1 MDKRLLVKRTLGCV
15 CAATMMGATLVTHH
29 DSLNTVIAEEKTVQV
44 QKELPFIDSLHY
56 LSENSKKEFKEELS
70 KVGEASQKVKEILA
84 KAQQADKQAQAL
96 AEMKIPEK
104 IPMKPLHGPLY
115 GGYFRTWHDKTSD
128 PSEKDKVNS
137 MGELPKEVDL
147 AFVFHDWTKDYS
159 LFWKELATKHVP
171 KLNKQGTRVIRTIPW
186 RFLAGGDNS
195 GIAEDASKYPNTPEG
210 NKALA
215 KAIVDEYV
223 YKYNLDGLDVDI
235 ERDSI
240 PKVNGEVSDENLK
253 RSIHVFEEI
262 GKLIGPKGADKS
274 RLFIMDS
281 TYMADKNPL
290 IERGAPYIDLLLVQV
305 YGARGEQGE
314 FQNDTKLVTETPE
327 ERWQG
332 YSKYIRPEQYMVGFS
347 FYEEKA
353 GSGNLWYDINTRKD
367 EDTANG
373 INTDITGTRA
383 ERYARWQPKT
393 GGVKGG
399 IFSYAV
405 DRDGVAH
412 QPEKVAQQDKRSQM
426 QVDEITDNIFHSDYS
441 VSKALKQ
448 VMLKDKSYDLIDEK
462 DFPDKALREAVI
474 AQVGTRKGDLE
485 RFNGTLRLDN
495 PAIQSLEGL
504 NKFKKLSQLDLIGLS
519 RITKLDRSVLPANM
533 KSGKDTLE
541 TVLET
546 YKKNSKEEPAT
557 IPPVSLT
564 ISGLTGLKELD
575 LSGFDRETLAGLDA
589 ATLTSLEKVDISGNK
604 LDLAPGTENRQIF
617 DVMRSTVSNHVRS
630 NEQTVRF
637 DKQKPT
643 GHYPTTYGTTSLR
656 LPKAEGNI
664 DLQSRLLFGTV
675 TNQGTLINSEADYK
689 AYQNQKIAGRNFVD
703 PDYHY
708 NNFKVSYDNYTLTV
722 TDSTLGTTTDKRLA
736 TDKEE
741 TYNVDF
747 FSPADKTKAVHTAKV
762 IVGDEKTMMVNLAE
776 GATVIGGSADSV
788 NARKVFDGKIQSNLL
803 TFDNQASIIFEIK
816 DPSLAK
822 YWRLF
827 NDSSKDK
834 DDYIKEAKLE
844 VFTGQLN
851 AEADVKTSLEKSG
864 DWVTVSTYSGEEKV
878 YSHSLDNISAKYWR
892 VTVDT
897 KGGQYS
903 SPSLPELQILGY
915 PLPNADAI
923 MKTVTAAKELSQ
935 QKDKFPQQ
943 VLGELITKEAAV
955 EASLTSKMFDIAV
968 INTNVEALKNV
979 VDECLAYD
987 KNKETAFKATED
999 YRAAVNRIKAE
1010 RVTAEEMAQFK
1021 DLTEK
1026 AAWLNSKIEAK
1037 LADRGYDTDLMGLV
1051 DKLTPI
1057 TEALKLFAK

>member
-1 MDKRLLVKRTLGCV
+1 MDKHLLVKRTLGCV
-15 CAATMMGATLVTHH
+15 CAATLMGAALATHH
-29 DSLNTVIAEEKTVQV
+29 DSLNTVKAEEKTVQV
-44 QKELPFIDSLHY
+44 QKELSSIDSLHY

-70 KVGEASQKVKEILA
+70 KEKVPEKVKEILA
-84 KAQQADKQAQAL
+84 KAQQADKQAQEL
-96 AEMKIPEK
+96 AKMKIPEK

-128 PSEKDKVNS
+128 PTEKDKVNS

-147 AFVFHDWTKDYS
+147 AFIFHDWTKDYS

-171 KLNKQGTRVIRTIPW
+171 KLNKQGTHVIRTIPW

-195 GIAEDASKYPNTPEG
+195 GIAEDTSKYPNTPEG

-223 YKYNLDGLDVDI
+223 YKYNLDGLDVDV
-235 ERDSI
+235 EHDSI
-240 PKVNGEVSDENLK
+240 PKVDKKEDTAGVE
-253 RSIHVFEEI
+253 RSIQVFEEI

-290 IERGAPYIDLLLVQV
+290 IERGAPYINLLLVQV
-305 YGARGEQGE
+305 YGSQGE
-314 FQNDTKLVTETPE
+314 KGGWEPVSNRPEKTME

-332 YSKYIRPEQYMVGFS
+332 YSKYIRPEQYMIGFS
-347 FYEEKA
+347 FYEERA
-353 GSGNLWYDINTRKD
+353 GSGNLWYDINSRKD
-367 EDTANG
+367 EDKANG

-399 IFSYAV
+399 IFSYAI

-412 QPEKVAQQDKRSQM
+412 QPEKVAQQDKRSQT

-441 VSKALKQ
+441 VSKALKT

-462 DFPDKALREAVI
+462 DFPDKALREAVM

-504 NKFKKLSQLDLIGLS
+504 NKFKKLAQLELIGLS
-519 RITKLDRSVLPANM
+519 RITKLDQSVLPANM
-533 KSGKDTLE
+533 KPGKDTLE

-546 YKKNSKEEPAT
+546 YKKDNKEEPAT
-557 IPPVSLT
+557 IPPVSLKV
-564 ISGLTGLKELD
+564 SGLTGLKELD

-617 DVMRSTVSNHVRS
+617 DTMLSTVSNHVGS
-630 NEQTVRF
+630 NKQTVKF

-643 GHYPTTYGTTSLR
+643 GHYPDTYGKTSLR
-656 LPKAEGNI
+656 LPVANEKV
-664 DLQSRLLFGTV
+664 DLQSQLLFGTV

-689 AYQNQKIAGRNFVD
+689 AYQNQQIAGRSFVD
-703 PDYHY
+703 SNYHY
-708 NNFKVSYDNYTLTV
+708 NNFKVSYENYTVKV
-722 TDSTLGTTTDKRLA
+722 TDSTLGTTTDKTLA

-741 TYNVDF
+741 TYKVDF

-762 IVGDEKTMMVNLAE
+762 IIGDEKTMMVNLAE
-776 GATVIGGSADSV
+776 GATVIGGSADSQ
-788 NARKVFDGKIQSNLL
+788 AALKAFDGVIEYNPISTQNR
-803 TFDNQASIIFEIK
+803 ASIIFEMK

-827 NDSSKDK
+827 NDSSKGE

-851 AEADVKTSLEKSG
+851 AEADVKTSLEKSD
-864 DWVTVSTYSGEEKV
+864 DWQTVSTYSGQEQV
-878 YSHSLDNISAKYWR
+878 FSHALDNISAKYWR
-892 VTVDT
+892 ITVDN
-897 KGGQYS
+897 KKNQYGYV
-903 SPSLPELQILGY
+903 SLPELQILGY
-915 PLPNADAI
+915 PLPNADTI
-923 MKTVTAAKELSQ
+923 MKTVTIAKGLSQ
-935 QKDKFPQQ
+935 QKDKFSQKM
-943 VLGELITKEAAV
+943 LDELK
-955 EASLTSKMFDIAV
+955 
-968 INTNVEALKNV
+968 
-979 VDECLAYD
+979 
-987 KNKETAFKATED
+987 
-999 YRAAVNRIKAE
+999 IK
-1010 RVTAEEMAQFK
+1010 EMA
-1021 DLTEK
+1021 LETS
-1026 AAWLNSKIEAK
+1026 LNSKIFDVTAIN
-1037 LADRGYDTDLMGLV
+1037 ANAGV
-1051 DKLTPI
+1051 
-1057 TEALKLFAK
+1057 LKDCIEKRQLLKK

>member
-1 MDKRLLVKRTLGCV
+1 MDKHLLVKRTLGCV
-15 CAATMMGATLVTHH
+15 CAATLMGAALATHH
-29 DSLNTVIAEEKTVQV
+29 DSLNTVKAEEKTVQV
-44 QKELPFIDSLHY
+44 QKELSSIDSLHY

-70 KVGEASQKVKEILA
+70 KEKVPEKVKEILE
-84 KAQQADKQAQAL
+84 KAQQADKQAQEL
-96 AEMKIPEK
+96 TKMKIPEK

-128 PSEKDKVNS
+128 PTEKDKVNS

-147 AFVFHDWTKDYS
+147 AFIFHDWTKDYS

-223 YKYNLDGLDVDI
+223 YKYNLDGLDVDV
-235 ERDSI
+235 EHDSI
-240 PKVNGEVSDENLK
+240 PKVNGEASDENLK
-253 RSIHVFEEI
+253 RSIDVFEEI

-290 IERGAPYIDLLLVQV
+290 IERGAPYINLLLVQV
-305 YGARGEQGE
+305 YGSQGE
-314 FQNDTKLVTETPE
+314 KGGWEPVSNRPEKTME

-332 YSKYIRPEQYMVGFS
+332 YSKYIRPEQYMIGFS
-347 FYEEKA
+347 FYEERA
-353 GSGNLWYDINTRKD
+353 GSGNLWYDINVED
-367 EDTANG
+367 ESNPNIG
-373 INTDITGTRA
+373 KEIKGTRA
-383 ERYARWQPKT
+383 ERYAKWQPKT

-412 QPEKVAQQDKRSQM
+412 PKKNGYKNPKL
-426 QVDEITDNIFHSDYS
+426 DNIVTSDYS
-441 VSKALKQ
+441 VSKALKT

-462 DFPDKALREAVI
+462 DFPDKALREAVM

-504 NKFKKLSQLDLIGLS
+504 NKFKKLAQLDLIGLS
-519 RITKLDRSVLPANM
+519 RITKLDQSVLPANM
-533 KSGKDTLE
+533 KPGKDTLE

-546 YKKNSKEEPAT
+546 YKKDNKEEPAT
-557 IPPVSLT
+557 IPPVSLKV
-564 ISGLTGLKELD
+564 SGLTGLKELD

-617 DVMRSTVSNHVRS
+617 DTMLSTVSNHVGS
-630 NEQTVRF
+630 NKQTVKF

-643 GHYPTTYGTTSLR
+643 GHYPDTYGKTSLR
-656 LPKAEGNI
+656 LPVANEKV
-664 DLQSRLLFGTV
+664 DLQSQLLFGTV

-689 AYQNQKIAGRNFVD
+689 AYQNHKIAGRSFVD
-703 PDYHY
+703 SNYHY
-708 NNFKVSYDNYTLTV
+708 NNFKVSYENYTVKV
-722 TDSTLGTTTDKRLA
+722 TDSTLGTTTDKTLA

-741 TYNVDF
+741 TYKVDF

-762 IVGDEKTMMVNLAE
+762 IVGDEKTMMVNLAA
-776 GATVIGGSADSV
+776 GATVIKSENDE
-788 NARKVFDGKIQSNLL
+788 NAKKVFNGIMEYNPISTQNR
-803 TFDNQASIIFEIK
+803 ASIIFEMK

-827 NDSSKDK
+827 NNSSKGE

-851 AEADVKTSLEKSG
+851 AEADVKTSLEKSD
-864 DWVTVSTYSGEEKV
+864 DWQTVSTYSGQEQV
-878 YSHSLDNISAKYWR
+878 FSHALDNISAKYWR
-892 VTVDT
+892 ITVDN
-897 KGGQYS
+897 KKNQYGYV
-903 SPSLPELQILGY
+903 SLPELQILGY
-915 PLPNADAI
+915 PLPNADTI
-923 MKTVTAAKELSQ
+923 MKTVTTAKGLSQ
-935 QKDKFPQQ
+935 QKDKFSQKM
-943 VLGELITKEAAV
+943 LDELK
-955 EASLTSKMFDIAV
+955 
-968 INTNVEALKNV
+968 
-979 VDECLAYD
+979 
-987 KNKETAFKATED
+987 
-999 YRAAVNRIKAE
+999 IK
-1010 RVTAEEMAQFK
+1010 EMA
-1021 DLTEK
+1021 LETS
-1026 AAWLNSKIEAK
+1026 LNSKIFDVTAIN
-1037 LADRGYDTDLMGLV
+1037 ANAGV
-1051 DKLTPI
+1051 
-1057 TEALKLFAK
+1057 LKDCIEKRQLLKK

>member
-1 MDKRLLVKRTLGCV
+1 MDKHLLVKRTLGCV
-15 CAATMMGATLVTHH
+15 CAATLMGAALATHH
-29 DSLNTVIAEEKTVQV
+29 DSLNTVKAEEKTVQV
-44 QKELPFIDSLHY
+44 QKELSSIDSLHY

-70 KVGEASQKVKEILA
+70 KEKVPEKVKEILA
-84 KAQQADKQAQAL
+84 KAQQADKQAQEL
-96 AEMKIPEK
+96 TKMKIPEK

-128 PSEKDKVNS
+128 PTEKDKVNS

-147 AFVFHDWTKDYS
+147 AFIFHDWTKDYS

-195 GIAEDASKYPNTPEG
+195 GIAEDTSKYPNTPEG

-223 YKYNLDGLDVDI
+223 YKYNLDGLDVDV
-235 ERDSI
+235 EHDSI
-240 PKVNGEVSDENLK
+240 PKVDKKEDTAGVE
-253 RSIHVFEEI
+253 RSIQVFEEI

-290 IERGAPYIDLLLVQV
+290 IERGAPYINLLLVQV
-305 YGARGEQGE
+305 YGSQGE
-314 FQNDTKLVTETPE
+314 KGVFQNDTKLVTDTPE

-332 YSKYIRPEQYMVGFS
+332 YSKYIRPEQYMIGFS
-347 FYEEKA
+347 FYEERA
-353 GSGNLWYDINTRKD
+353 GSGNLWYDINSRKD
-367 EDTANG
+367 EDKANG

-399 IFSYAV
+399 IFSYAI

-412 QPEKVAQQDKRSQM
+412 QPEKVAQQDKRSQT

-441 VSKALKQ
+441 VSKALKT

-462 DFPDKALREAVI
+462 DFPDKALREAVM

-504 NKFKKLSQLDLIGLS
+504 NKFKKLAQLDLIGLS
-519 RITKLDRSVLPANM
+519 RITKLDQSVLPANM
-533 KSGKDTLE
+533 KPGKDTLE

-546 YKKNSKEEPAT
+546 YKKDSKEEPAT
-557 IPPVSLT
+557 IPPVSLK

-617 DVMRSTVSNHVRS
+617 DTMLSTVSNHVGS
-630 NEQTVRF
+630 NKQTVKF

-643 GHYPTTYGTTSLR
+643 GHYPDTYGKTSLR
-656 LPKAEGNI
+656 LPVANEKV
-664 DLQSRLLFGTV
+664 DLQSQLLFGTV

-689 AYQNQKIAGRNFVD
+689 AYQNQQIAGRSFVD
-703 PDYHY
+703 SNYHY
-708 NNFKVSYDNYTLTV
+708 NNFKVSYENYTVKV
-722 TDSTLGTTTDKRLA
+722 TDSTLGTTTDKTLA

-741 TYNVDF
+741 TYKVDF

-762 IVGDEKTMMVNLAE
+762 IIGDEKTMMVNLAA
-776 GATVIGGSADSV
+776 GATVIGGSADSQ
-788 NARKVFDGKIQSNLL
+788 AALKAFDGVIEYNPISTQNR
-803 TFDNQASIIFEIK
+803 ASIIFEMK

-827 NDSSKDK
+827 NDSSKGE

-851 AEADVKTSLEKSG
+851 AEADVKTSLEKSD
-864 DWVTVSTYSGEEKV
+864 DWQTVSTYSGQEQV
-878 YSHSLDNISAKYWR
+878 FSHALDNISAKYWR
-892 VTVDT
+892 ITVDN
-897 KGGQYS
+897 KKNQYGYV
-903 SPSLPELQILGY
+903 SLPELQILGY
-915 PLPNADAI
+915 PLPNADTI
-923 MKTVTAAKELSQ
+923 MKTVTIAKSLSQ
-935 QKDKFPQQ
+935 QKDKFSQKM
-943 VLGELITKEAAV
+943 LDELK
-955 EASLTSKMFDIAV
+955 
-968 INTNVEALKNV
+968 
-979 VDECLAYD
+979 
-987 KNKETAFKATED
+987 
-999 YRAAVNRIKAE
+999 IK
-1010 RVTAEEMAQFK
+1010 EMA
-1021 DLTEK
+1021 LETS
-1026 AAWLNSKIEAK
+1026 LNSKIFDVTAIN
-1037 LADRGYDTDLMGLV
+1037 ANAGV
-1051 DKLTPI
+1051 
-1057 TEALKLFAK
+1057 LKDCIEKRQLLKK

>member
-1 MDKRLLVKRTLGCV
+1 MDKHLLVKRTLGCV
-15 CAATMMGATLVTHH
+15 CAATLMGAALATHH
-29 DSLNTVIAEEKTVQV
+29 DSLNTVKAEEKTVQV
-44 QKELPFIDSLHY
+44 QKELPSIDSLHY

-70 KVGEASQKVKEILA
+70 KAGQESQKVKEILA
-84 KAQQADKQAQAL
+84 KAQQADKQAQEL
-96 AEMKIPEK
+96 AKMKIPEK

-128 PSEKDKVNS
+128 PTEKDKVNS

-147 AFVFHDWTKDYS
+147 AFIFHDWTKDYS

-195 GIAEDASKYPNTPEG
+195 GIAEDTSKYPNTPEG

-223 YKYNLDGLDVDI
+223 YKYNLDGLDVDV
-235 ERDSI
+235 EHDSI
-240 PKVNGEVSDENLK
+240 PKVDKKEDTAGVE
-253 RSIHVFEEI
+253 RSIQVFEEI
-262 GKLIGPKGADKS
+262 GKLIGPKGVDKS

-314 FQNDTKLVTETPE
+314 FQNDTRLVTETPE

-332 YSKYIRPEQYMVGFS
+332 YSKYIRPEQYMIGFS
-347 FYEEKA
+347 FYEERA
-353 GSGNLWYDINTRKD
+353 GSGNLWYDINVED
-367 EDTANG
+367 ESNPNVG
-373 INTDITGTRA
+373 KEIKGTRA
-383 ERYARWQPKT
+383 ERYAKWQPKT

-412 QPEKVAQQDKRSQM
+412 PKKNGYKNPKL
-426 QVDEITDNIFHSDYS
+426 DNIVTSDYS
-441 VSKALKQ
+441 VSKALKT

-462 DFPDKALREAVI
+462 DFPDKALREAVM

-504 NKFKKLSQLDLIGLS
+504 NKFKKLAQLDLIGLS
-519 RITKLDRSVLPANM
+519 RITKLDQSVLPANM
-533 KSGKDTLE
+533 KPGKDTLE

-546 YKKNSKEEPAT
+546 YKKDNKEEPAT
-557 IPPVSLT
+557 IPPVSLKV
-564 ISGLTGLKELD
+564 SGLTGLKELD

-617 DVMRSTVSNHVRS
+617 DTMLSTISNHVGS
-630 NEQTVRF
+630 NEQTVKF

-643 GHYPTTYGTTSLR
+643 GHYPDTYGKTSLR
-656 LPKAEGNI
+656 LPVANEKV
-664 DLQSRLLFGTV
+664 DLQSQLLFGTV

-689 AYQNQKIAGRNFVD
+689 AYQNHKIAGRSFVD
-703 PDYHY
+703 SNYHY
-708 NNFKVSYDNYTLTV
+708 NNFKVSYENYTVKV
-722 TDSTLGTTTDKRLA
+722 TDSTLGTTTDKTLA

-741 TYNVDF
+741 TYKVDF

-762 IVGDEKTMMVNLAE
+762 IVGDEKTMMVNLAA
-776 GATVIGGSADSV
+776 GATVIKSENDE
-788 NARKVFDGKIQSNLL
+788 NAKKVFNGIMEYNPLSFNNKS
-803 TFDNQASIIFEIK
+803 SIIFEMK

-827 NDSSKDK
+827 NDNSKGK

-851 AEADVKTSLEKSG
+851 AEADVKTSLEKSD
-864 DWVTVSTYSGEEKV
+864 DWQTVSTYSGQEQV
-878 YSHSLDNISAKYWR
+878 FSHALDNISAKYWR
-892 VTVDT
+892 ITVDN
-897 KGGQYS
+897 KKNQYGYV
-903 SPSLPELQILGY
+903 SLPELQILGY
-915 PLPNADAI
+915 PLPNADTI

-935 QKDKFPQQ
+935 QKDKFSQKM
-943 VLGELITKEAAV
+943 LDELK
-955 EASLTSKMFDIAV
+955 
-968 INTNVEALKNV
+968 
-979 VDECLAYD
+979 
-987 KNKETAFKATED
+987 
-999 YRAAVNRIKAE
+999 IK
-1010 RVTAEEMAQFK
+1010 EMA
-1021 DLTEK
+1021 LETS
-1026 AAWLNSKIEAK
+1026 LNSKIFDVTAIN
-1037 LADRGYDTDLMGLV
+1037 ANAGV
-1051 DKLTPI
+1051 
-1057 TEALKLFAK
+1057 LKDCIEKRQLLKK

>member
-1 MDKRLLVKRTLGCV
+1 MDKHLLVKRTLGCV
-15 CAATMMGATLVTHH
+15 CAATLMGAALATHH
-29 DSLNTVIAEEKTVQV
+29 DSLNTVKAEEKTVQV
-44 QKELPFIDSLHY
+44 QKELSSIDSLHY

-70 KVGEASQKVKEILA
+70 KEKVPEKVKEILA
-84 KAQQADKQAQAL
+84 KAQQADKQAQEL
-96 AEMKIPEK
+96 TKMKIPEK

-128 PSEKDKVNS
+128 PTEKDKVNS

-147 AFVFHDWTKDYS
+147 AFIFHDWTKDYS

-195 GIAEDASKYPNTPEG
+195 GIAEDTSKYPNTPEG

-223 YKYNLDGLDVDI
+223 YKYNLDGLDVDV
-235 ERDSI
+235 EHDSI
-240 PKVNGEVSDENLK
+240 PKVDKKEDTAGVE
-253 RSIHVFEEI
+253 RSIQVFEEI
-262 GKLIGPKGADKS
+262 GKLIGPKGVDKS

-290 IERGAPYIDLLLVQV
+290 IERGAPYINLLLVQV
-305 YGARGEQGE
+305 YGSQGE
-314 FQNDTKLVTETPE
+314 KGGWEPVSNRPEKTME

-332 YSKYIRPEQYMVGFS
+332 YSKYIRPEQYMIGFS
-347 FYEEKA
+347 FYEERA
-353 GSGNLWYDINTRKD
+353 GSGNLWYDINSRKD
-367 EDTANG
+367 DDKANG

-399 IFSYAV
+399 IFSYAI

-412 QPEKVAQQDKRSQM
+412 QPEKVAQQDKRSQT

-441 VSKALKQ
+441 VSKALKT

-462 DFPDKALREAVI
+462 DFPDKALREAVM

-504 NKFKKLSQLDLIGLS
+504 NKFKKLAQLDLIGLS
-519 RITKLDRSVLPANM
+519 RITKLDQSVLPANM
-533 KSGKDTLE
+533 KPGKDTLE

-546 YKKNSKEEPAT
+546 YKQDNKEEPAT
-557 IPPVSLT
+557 IPPVSLKV
-564 ISGLTGLKELD
+564 SGLTGLKELD

-617 DVMRSTVSNHVRS
+617 DTMLSTVSNHVGS
-630 NEQTVRF
+630 NEQTVKF

-643 GHYPTTYGTTSLR
+643 GHYPDTYGKTSLR
-656 LPKAEGNI
+656 LPVANEKV
-664 DLQSRLLFGTV
+664 DLQSQLLFGTV

-689 AYQNQKIAGRNFVD
+689 AYQNQQIAGRSFVD
-703 PDYHY
+703 SNYHY
-708 NNFKVSYDNYTLTV
+708 NNFKVSYENYTVKV
-722 TDSTLGTTTDKRLA
+722 TDSTLGTTTDKTLA

-741 TYNVDF
+741 TYKVDF

-788 NARKVFDGKIQSNLL
+788 NARKVFDSEIQSNLL
-803 TFDNQASIIFEIK
+803 TFDNQASIIFEMK

-827 NDSSKDK
+827 NDSSKGK

-851 AEADVKTSLEKSG
+851 AEADVKTSLEKSD
-864 DWVTVSTYSGEEKV
+864 DWQTVSTYSGQEQV
-878 YSHSLDNISAKYWR
+878 FSHALDNISAKYWR
-892 VTVDT
+892 ITVDN
-897 KGGQYS
+897 KKNQYGCV
-903 SPSLPELQILGY
+903 SLPELQILGY
-915 PLPNADAI
+915 PLPNADTI
-923 MKTVTAAKELSQ
+923 MKTVTTTKGLSQ
-935 QKDKFPQQ
+935 QKDKFSQKM
-943 VLGELITKEAAV
+943 LDELK
-955 EASLTSKMFDIAV
+955 
-968 INTNVEALKNV
+968 
-979 VDECLAYD
+979 
-987 KNKETAFKATED
+987 
-999 YRAAVNRIKAE
+999 IK
-1010 RVTAEEMAQFK
+1010 EMA
-1021 DLTEK
+1021 LETS
-1026 AAWLNSKIEAK
+1026 LNSKIFDVTAIN
-1037 LADRGYDTDLMGLV
+1037 ANAGV
-1051 DKLTPI
+1051 
-1057 TEALKLFAK
+1057 LKDCIEKRQLLKK

>member
-1 MDKRLLVKRTLGCV
+1 MDKHLLVKRTLGCV
-15 CAATMMGATLVTHH
+15 CAATLMGAALATHH
-29 DSLNTVIAEEKTVQV
+29 DSLNTVKAEEKTVQV
-44 QKELPFIDSLHY
+44 QKELSSIDSLHY

-70 KVGEASQKVKEILA
+70 KAGQESQKVKEILA
-84 KAQQADKQAQAL
+84 KAQQADKQAQEL
-96 AEMKIPEK
+96 AKMKIPEK

-128 PSEKDKVNS
+128 PTEKDKVNS

-147 AFVFHDWTKDYS
+147 AFIFHDWTKDYS

-195 GIAEDASKYPNTPEG
+195 GIAEDTSKYPNTPEG

-223 YKYNLDGLDVDI
+223 YKYNLDGLDVDV
-235 ERDSI
+235 EHDSI
-240 PKVNGEVSDENLK
+240 PKVNGEASDENLK
-253 RSIHVFEEI
+253 RSIDVFEEI
-262 GKLIGPKGADKS
+262 GKLIGPKGVDKS

-332 YSKYIRPEQYMVGFS
+332 YSKYIRPEQYMIGFS
-347 FYEEKA
+347 FYEERA
-353 GSGNLWYDINTRKD
+353 GSGNLWYDINSRKD
-367 EDTANG
+367 EDAANG

-393 GGVKGG
+393 GGIKGG
-399 IFSYAV
+399 IFSYAI

-412 QPEKVAQQDKRSQM
+412 QPKQIAEKDKQNVKNN
-426 QVDEITDNIFHSDYS
+426 QPQIPEITDNIFHSDYS
-441 VSKALKQ
+441 VSKALKT

-462 DFPDKALREAVI
+462 DFPDKALREAVM

-504 NKFKKLSQLDLIGLS
+504 NKFKKLAQLDLIGLS
-519 RITKLDRSVLPANM
+519 RITKLDQSVLPANM
-533 KSGKDTLE
+533 KPGKDTLE

-546 YKKNSKEEPAT
+546 YKKDNKEEPAT
-557 IPPVSLT
+557 IPPVSLKV
-564 ISGLTGLKELD
+564 SGLTGLKELD

-617 DVMRSTVSNHVRS
+617 DTMLSTINNHVGS
-630 NEQTVRF
+630 NEQTVKF

-643 GHYPTTYGTTSLR
+643 GHYPDTYGKTSLR
-656 LPKAEGNI
+656 LPVANEKV
-664 DLQSRLLFGTV
+664 DLQSQLLFGTV

-689 AYQNQKIAGRNFVD
+689 AYQNHKIAGRSFVD
-703 PDYHY
+703 SNYHY
-708 NNFKVSYDNYTLTV
+708 NNFKVSYENYTVKV
-722 TDSTLGTTTDKRLA
+722 TDSTLGTTTDKTLA

-741 TYNVDF
+741 TYKVDF

-776 GATVIGGSADSV
+776 GATVIKSENDE
-788 NARKVFDGKIQSNLL
+788 NAKKVFNGIMEYNPISTQNR
-803 TFDNQASIIFEIK
+803 ASIIFEMK

-827 NDSSKDK
+827 NNSSKGE

-851 AEADVKTSLEKSG
+851 AEADVKTSLEKSD
-864 DWVTVSTYSGEEKV
+864 DWQTVSTYSGQEQV
-878 YSHSLDNISAKYWR
+878 FSHALDNISAKYWR
-892 VTVDT
+892 ITVDN
-897 KGGQYS
+897 KKNQYGYV
-903 SPSLPELQILGY
+903 SLPELQILGY
-915 PLPNADAI
+915 PLPNADTI
-923 MKTVTAAKELSQ
+923 MKTVTTAKGLSQ
-935 QKDKFPQQ
+935 QKDKFSQKM
-943 VLGELITKEAAV
+943 LDELK
-955 EASLTSKMFDIAV
+955 
-968 INTNVEALKNV
+968 
-979 VDECLAYD
+979 
-987 KNKETAFKATED
+987 
-999 YRAAVNRIKAE
+999 IK
-1010 RVTAEEMAQFK
+1010 EMA
-1021 DLTEK
+1021 LETS
-1026 AAWLNSKIEAK
+1026 LNSKIFDVTAIN
-1037 LADRGYDTDLMGLV
+1037 ANAGV
-1051 DKLTPI
+1051 
-1057 TEALKLFAK
+1057 LKDCIEKRQLLKK

>member
-1 MDKRLLVKRTLGCV
+1 MDKHLLVKRTLGCV
-15 CAATMMGATLVTHH
+15 CAATLMGAALATHH
-29 DSLNTVIAEEKTVQV
+29 DSLNTVKAEEKTVQV
-44 QKELPFIDSLHY
+44 QKELSSIDSLHY

-70 KVGEASQKVKEILA
+70 KEKVPEKVKEILA
-84 KAQQADKQAQAL
+84 KAQQADKQAQEL
-96 AEMKIPEK
+96 TKMKIPEK

-128 PSEKDKVNS
+128 PTEKDKVNS

-147 AFVFHDWTKDYS
+147 AFIFHDWTKDYS

-195 GIAEDASKYPNTPEG
+195 GIAEDTSKYPNTPEG

-223 YKYNLDGLDVDI
+223 YKYNLDGLDVDV
-235 ERDSI
+235 EHDSI
-240 PKVNGEVSDENLK
+240 PKVNGKASDENLK
-253 RSIHVFEEI
+253 RSIDVFEEI
-262 GKLIGPKGADKS
+262 GKLIGPKGVDKS

-332 YSKYIRPEQYMVGFS
+332 YSKYIRPEQYMIGFS
-347 FYEEKA
+347 FYEERA
-353 GSGNLWYDINTRKD
+353 GSGNLWYDINSRKD
-367 EDTANG
+367 DDKANG

-399 IFSYAV
+399 IFSYAI

-412 QPEKVAQQDKRSQM
+412 QPKQIAEKDKQNVKNN
-426 QVDEITDNIFHSDYS
+426 QPQIPEITDNIFHSDYS
-441 VSKALKQ
+441 VSKALKT

-462 DFPDKALREAVI
+462 DFPDKALREAVM

-504 NKFKKLSQLDLIGLS
+504 NKFKKLAQLDLIGLS
-519 RITKLDRSVLPANM
+519 RITKLDQSVLPANM
-533 KSGKDTLE
+533 KPGKDTLE

-546 YKKNSKEEPAT
+546 YKKDNKEEPAT
-557 IPPVSLT
+557 IPPVSLKV
-564 ISGLTGLKELD
+564 SGLTGLKELD

-617 DVMRSTVSNHVRS
+617 DTMLSTISNHVGS
-630 NEQTVRF
+630 NEQTVKF

-643 GHYPTTYGTTSLR
+643 GHYPETYGKTSLR
-656 LPKAEGNI
+656 LPVAEGNI
-664 DLQSRLLFGTV
+664 DLQSQLLFGTV

-689 AYQNQKIAGRNFVD
+689 AYQNHKIAGRSFVD
-703 PDYHY
+703 SNYHY
-708 NNFKVSYDNYTLTV
+708 NNFKVSYENYTVKV
-722 TDSTLGTTTDKRLA
+722 TDSTLGTTTDKTLA

-741 TYNVDF
+741 TYKVDF

-776 GATVIGGSADSV
+776 GATVIGGSADSQ
-788 NARKVFDGKIQSNLL
+788 AALKAFDGVIEYNPISTQNR
-803 TFDNQASIIFEIK
+803 ASIIFEMK

-827 NDSSKDK
+827 NDSSKGE

-851 AEADVKTSLEKSG
+851 AEADVKTSLEKSD
-864 DWVTVSTYSGEEKV
+864 DWQTVSTYSGQEQV
-878 YSHSLDNISAKYWR
+878 FSHALDNISAKYWR

-897 KGGQYS
+897 KGGNYS
-903 SPSLPELQILGY
+903 WPSLPELQILGY
-915 PLPNADAI
+915 PLPNADTI
-923 MKTVTAAKELSQ
+923 MKTVTTAKELSQ
-935 QKDKFPQQ
+935 QKDKFSQKI
-943 VLGELITKEAAV
+943 LDELK
-955 EASLTSKMFDIAV
+955 
-968 INTNVEALKNV
+968 
-979 VDECLAYD
+979 
-987 KNKETAFKATED
+987 
-999 YRAAVNRIKAE
+999 IK
-1010 RVTAEEMAQFK
+1010 EMA
-1021 DLTEK
+1021 LETS
-1026 AAWLNSKIEAK
+1026 LNSKIFDVTAID
-1037 LADRGYDTDLMGLV
+1037 ANAGV
-1051 DKLTPI
+1051 
-1057 TEALKLFAK
+1057 LKDCIEKRQLLKK

>member
-1 MDKRLLVKRTLGCV
+1 MDKHLLVKRTLGCV
-15 CAATMMGATLVTHH
+15 CAATLMGAALATHH
-29 DSLNTVIAEEKTVQV
+29 DSLNTVKAEEKTVQV
-44 QKELPFIDSLHY
+44 QKELSSIDSLHY

-70 KVGEASQKVKEILA
+70 KEKVPEKVKEILA
-84 KAQQADKQAQAL
+84 KAQQADKQAQEL
-96 AEMKIPEK
+96 TKMKIPEK

-128 PSEKDKVNS
+128 PTEKDKVNS

-147 AFVFHDWTKDYS
+147 AFIFHDWTKDYS

-195 GIAEDASKYPNTPEG
+195 GIAEDTSKYPNTPEG

-223 YKYNLDGLDVDI
+223 YKYNLDGLDVDV
-235 ERDSI
+235 EHDSI
-240 PKVNGEVSDENLK
+240 PKVNGKASDENLK
-253 RSIHVFEEI
+253 RSIDVFEEI
-262 GKLIGPKGADKS
+262 GKLIGPKGVDKS

-332 YSKYIRPEQYMVGFS
+332 YSKYIRPEQYMIGFS
-347 FYEEKA
+347 FYEERA
-353 GSGNLWYDINTRKD
+353 GSGNLWYDINSRKD
-367 EDTANG
+367 DDKANG

-399 IFSYAV
+399 IFSYAI

-412 QPEKVAQQDKRSQM
+412 QPKQIAEKDKQNVKNN
-426 QVDEITDNIFHSDYS
+426 QPQIPEITDNIFHSDYS
-441 VSKALKQ
+441 VSKALKT

-462 DFPDKALREAVI
+462 DFPDKALREAVM

-504 NKFKKLSQLDLIGLS
+504 NKFKKLAQLDLIGLS
-519 RITKLDRSVLPANM
+519 RITKLDQSVLPANM
-533 KSGKDTLE
+533 KPGKDTLE

-546 YKKNSKEEPAT
+546 YKKDNKEEPAT
-557 IPPVSLT
+557 IPPVSLKV
-564 ISGLTGLKELD
+564 SGLTGLKELD

-617 DVMRSTVSNHVRS
+617 DTMLSTISNHVGS
-630 NEQTVRF
+630 NEQTVKF

-643 GHYPTTYGTTSLR
+643 GHYPDTYGKTSLR
-656 LPKAEGNI
+656 LPVAEGNI
-664 DLQSRLLFGTV
+664 DLQSQLLFGTV

-689 AYQNQKIAGRNFVD
+689 AYQNHKIAGRSFVD
-703 PDYHY
+703 SNYHY
-708 NNFKVSYDNYTLTV
+708 NNFKVSYENYTVKV
-722 TDSTLGTTTDKRLA
+722 TDSTLGTTTDKTLA

-741 TYNVDF
+741 TYKVDF

-776 GATVIGGSADSV
+776 GATVIGGSADSQ
-788 NARKVFDGKIQSNLL
+788 AALKAFDGVIEYNPISTQNR
-803 TFDNQASIIFEIK
+803 ASIIFEMK

-822 YWRLF
+822 YWSLF
-827 NDSSKDK
+827 NDSSKGE

-851 AEADVKTSLEKSG
+851 AEADVKTSLEKSD
-864 DWVTVSTYSGEEKV
+864 DWQTVSTYSGQEQV
-878 YSHSLDNISAKYWR
+878 FSHALDNISAKYWR

-897 KGGQYS
+897 KGGNYS
-903 SPSLPELQILGY
+903 WPSLPELQILGY
-915 PLPNADAI
+915 PLPNADTI
-923 MKTVTAAKELSQ
+923 MKTVTTAKELSQ
-935 QKDKFPQQ
+935 QKDKFSQKI
-943 VLGELITKEAAV
+943 LDELK
-955 EASLTSKMFDIAV
+955 
-968 INTNVEALKNV
+968 
-979 VDECLAYD
+979 
-987 KNKETAFKATED
+987 
-999 YRAAVNRIKAE
+999 IK
-1010 RVTAEEMAQFK
+1010 EMA
-1021 DLTEK
+1021 LETS
-1026 AAWLNSKIEAK
+1026 LNSKIFDVTAID
-1037 LADRGYDTDLMGLV
+1037 ANAGV
-1051 DKLTPI
+1051 
-1057 TEALKLFAK
+1057 LKDCIEKRQLLKK

>member
-1 MDKRLLVKRTLGCV
+1 MDKHLLVKRTLGCV
-15 CAATMMGATLVTHH
+15 CAATLMGAALATHH
-29 DSLNTVIAEEKTVQV
+29 DSLNTVKAEEKTVQV
-44 QKELPFIDSLHY
+44 QKELSSIDSLHY

-70 KVGEASQKVKEILA
+70 KAGQESQKVKEILA
-84 KAQQADKQAQAL
+84 KAQQADKQAQEL
-96 AEMKIPEK
+96 AKMKIPEK

-128 PSEKDKVNS
+128 PTEKDKVNS

-147 AFVFHDWTKDYS
+147 AFIFHDWTKDYS

-195 GIAEDASKYPNTPEG
+195 GIAEDTSKYPNTPEG

-223 YKYNLDGLDVDI
+223 YKYNLDGLDVDV
-235 ERDSI
+235 EHDSI
-240 PKVNGEVSDENLK
+240 PKVNGKASDENLK
-253 RSIHVFEEI
+253 RSIQVFEEI

-314 FQNDTKLVTETPE
+314 FQNDTRLVTETPE

-332 YSKYIRPEQYMVGFS
+332 YSKYIRPEQYMIGFS
-347 FYEEKA
+347 FYEERA
-353 GSGNLWYDINTRKD
+353 GSGNLWYDINVED
-367 EDTANG
+367 ESNPNVG
-373 INTDITGTRA
+373 KEIKGTRA
-383 ERYARWQPKT
+383 ERYAKWQPKT

-412 QPEKVAQQDKRSQM
+412 PKKNGYKNPKL
-426 QVDEITDNIFHSDYS
+426 DNIVTSDYS
-441 VSKALKQ
+441 VSKALKT

-462 DFPDKALREAVI
+462 DFPDKALREAVM

-504 NKFKKLSQLDLIGLS
+504 NKFKKLAQLDLIGLS
-519 RITKLDRSVLPANM
+519 RITKLDQSVLPANM
-533 KSGKDTLE
+533 KPGKDTLE

-546 YKKNSKEEPAT
+546 YKKDSKEEPAT
-557 IPPVSLT
+557 IPPVSLKV
-564 ISGLTGLKELD
+564 SGLTGLKELD

-617 DVMRSTVSNHVRS
+617 DTMLSTVSNHVGS
-630 NEQTVRF
+630 NEQTVKF

-643 GHYPTTYGTTSLR
+643 GHYPDTYGKTSLR
-656 LPKAEGNI
+656 LPVAEGNI
-664 DLQSRLLFGTV
+664 DLQSQLLFGTV

-689 AYQNQKIAGRNFVD
+689 AYQNHKIAGRSFVD
-703 PDYHY
+703 SNYHY
-708 NNFKVSYDNYTLTV
+708 NNFKVSYENYTVKV
-722 TDSTLGTTTDKRLA
+722 TDSTLGTTTDKTLA

-741 TYNVDF
+741 TYKVDF

-776 GATVIGGSADSV
+776 GATVIGGSADPV
-788 NARKVFDGKIQSNLL
+788 NARKVFDSEIQSNLL
-803 TFDNQASIIFEIK
+803 TFDNQASIIFEMK
-816 DPSLAK
+816 NPSLAK

-834 DDYIKEAKLE
+834 KDYIKEAKLE

-851 AEADVKTSLEKSG
+851 AEADVKTSLEKSD
-864 DWVTVSTYSGEEKV
+864 DWQTVSTYSGQEQV
-878 YSHSLDNISAKYWR
+878 FSHALDNISAKYWR
-892 VTVDT
+892 ITVDN
-897 KGGQYS
+897 KKNQYGCV
-903 SPSLPELQILGY
+903 SLPELQILGY
-915 PLPNADAI
+915 PLPNADTI
-923 MKTVTAAKELSQ
+923 MKTVTTTKGLSQ
-935 QKDKFPQQ
+935 QKDKFSQKM
-943 VLGELITKEAAV
+943 LDELK
-955 EASLTSKMFDIAV
+955 
-968 INTNVEALKNV
+968 
-979 VDECLAYD
+979 
-987 KNKETAFKATED
+987 
-999 YRAAVNRIKAE
+999 IK
-1010 RVTAEEMAQFK
+1010 EMA
-1021 DLTEK
+1021 LETS
-1026 AAWLNSKIEAK
+1026 LNSKIFDVTAIN
-1037 LADRGYDTDLMGLV
+1037 ANAGV
-1051 DKLTPI
+1051 
-1057 TEALKLFAK
+1057 LKDCIEKRQLLKK

>member
-1 MDKRLLVKRTLGCV
+1 MDKHLLVKRTLGCV
-15 CAATMMGATLVTHH
+15 CAATLMGAALATHH
-29 DSLNTVIAEEKTVQV
+29 DSLNTVKAEEKTVQV
-44 QKELPFIDSLHY
+44 QKELSSIDSLHY

-70 KVGEASQKVKEILA
+70 KAGQESQKVKEILA
-84 KAQQADKQAQAL
+84 KAQQADKQAQEL
-96 AEMKIPEK
+96 AKMKIPEK

-128 PSEKDKVNS
+128 PTEKDKVNS

-147 AFVFHDWTKDYS
+147 AFIFHDWTKDYS

-195 GIAEDASKYPNTPEG
+195 GIAEDTSKYPNTPEG

-223 YKYNLDGLDVDI
+223 YKYNLDGLDVDV
-235 ERDSI
+235 EHDSI
-240 PKVNGEVSDENLK
+240 PKVNGEASDENLK
-253 RSIHVFEEI
+253 RSIDVFEEI

-314 FQNDTKLVTETPE
+314 FQNDTRLVTETPE

-332 YSKYIRPEQYMVGFS
+332 YSKYIRPEQYMIGFS
-347 FYEEKA
+347 FYEENA
-353 GSGNLWYDINTRKD
+353 QEGNLWYDISERK
-367 EDTANG
+367 ESDTTG
-373 INTDITGTRA
+373 LSSSITATRA
-383 ERYARWQPKT
+383 ERYAKWQPKT

-399 IFSYAV
+399 IFSYAI

-412 QPEKVAQQDKRSQM
+412 QPKKYAKQKEFKDA
-426 QVDEITDNIFHSDYS
+426 TDNIFHSDYS
-441 VSKALKQ
+441 VSKALKT

-462 DFPDKALREAVI
+462 DFPDKALREAVM

-504 NKFKKLSQLDLIGLS
+504 NKFKKLAQLDLIGLS

-533 KSGKDTLE
+533 KPGKDTLE

-546 YKKNSKEEPAT
+546 YKKDNKEEPAT
-557 IPPVSLT
+557 IPPVSLKV
-564 ISGLTGLKELD
+564 SGLTGLKELD

-617 DVMRSTVSNHVRS
+617 DTMLSTVSNHVGS
-630 NEQTVRF
+630 NEQTVKF

-643 GHYPTTYGTTSLR
+643 GHYPDTYGKTSLR
-656 LPKAEGNI
+656 LPVAEGNI
-664 DLQSRLLFGTV
+664 DLQSQLLFGTV

-689 AYQNQKIAGRNFVD
+689 AYQNHKIAGRSFVD
-703 PDYHY
+703 SNYHY
-708 NNFKVSYDNYTLTV
+708 NNFKVSYENYTVKV
-722 TDSTLGTTTDKRLA
+722 TDSTLGTTTDKTLA

-741 TYNVDF
+741 TYKVDF

-762 IVGDEKTMMVNLAE
+762 IVGDEKTMMVNLAA
-776 GATVIGGSADSV
+776 GATVIKSENDE
-788 NARKVFDGKIQSNLL
+788 NAKKVFNGIMEYNPLSFNNKS
-803 TFDNQASIIFEIK
+803 SIIFEMK

-827 NDSSKDK
+827 NDNSKGK

-851 AEADVKTSLEKSG
+851 AEADVKTSLEKSD
-864 DWVTVSTYSGEEKV
+864 DWQTVSTYSGQEQV
-878 YSHSLDNISAKYWR
+878 FSHALDNISAKYWR
-892 VTVDT
+892 ITVDN
-897 KGGQYS
+897 KKNQYGYV
-903 SPSLPELQILGY
+903 SLPELQILGY
-915 PLPNADAI
+915 PLPNADTI

-935 QKDKFPQQ
+935 QKDKFSQKM
-943 VLGELITKEAAV
+943 LDELK
-955 EASLTSKMFDIAV
+955 
-968 INTNVEALKNV
+968 
-979 VDECLAYD
+979 
-987 KNKETAFKATED
+987 
-999 YRAAVNRIKAE
+999 IK
-1010 RVTAEEMAQFK
+1010 EMA
-1021 DLTEK
+1021 LETS
-1026 AAWLNSKIEAK
+1026 LNSKIFDVTAIN
-1037 LADRGYDTDLMGLV
+1037 ANAGV
-1051 DKLTPI
+1051 
-1057 TEALKLFAK
+1057 LKDCIEKRQLLKK

>member
-1 MDKRLLVKRTLGCV
+1 MDKHLLVKRTLGCV
-15 CAATMMGATLVTHH
+15 CAATLMGAALATHH
-29 DSLNTVIAEEKTVQV
+29 DSLNTVKAEEKTVQV
-44 QKELPFIDSLHY
+44 QKELSSIDSLHY

-70 KVGEASQKVKEILA
+70 KAGQESQKVKEILA
-84 KAQQADKQAQAL
+84 KAQQADKQAQEL
-96 AEMKIPEK
+96 AKMKIPEK

-128 PSEKDKVNS
+128 PTEKDKVNS

-147 AFVFHDWTKDYS
+147 AFIFHDWTKDYS

-195 GIAEDASKYPNTPEG
+195 GIAEDTSKYPNTPEG

-223 YKYNLDGLDVDI
+223 YKYNLDGLDVDV
-235 ERDSI
+235 EHDSI
-240 PKVNGEVSDENLK
+240 PKVNGKASDENLK
-253 RSIHVFEEI
+253 RSIQVFEEI
-262 GKLIGPKGADKS
+262 GKLIGPKGVDKS

-290 IERGAPYIDLLLVQV
+290 IERGAPYINLLLVQI
-305 YGARGEQGE
+305 YGSQGE
-314 FQNDTKLVTETPE
+314 KGVFQNDTKLVTDTPE

-332 YSKYIRPEQYMVGFS
+332 YSKYIRPEQYMIGFS
-347 FYEEKA
+347 FYEERA
-353 GSGNLWYDINTRKD
+353 GSGNLWYDINSRKD
-367 EDTANG
+367 DDKANG

-399 IFSYAV
+399 IFSYAI

-412 QPEKVAQQDKRSQM
+412 QPEKVAQQDKRSQT

-441 VSKALKQ
+441 VSKALKT

-462 DFPDKALREAVI
+462 DFPDKALREAVM

-504 NKFKKLSQLDLIGLS
+504 NKFKKLAQLDLIGLS
-519 RITKLDRSVLPANM
+519 RITKLDQSVLPANM
-533 KSGKDTLE
+533 KPGKDTLE

-546 YKKNSKEEPAT
+546 YKKDNKEEPAT
-557 IPPVSLT
+557 IPPVSLKV
-564 ISGLTGLKELD
+564 SGLTGLKELD

-617 DVMRSTVSNHVRS
+617 DTMLSTVSNHVGS
-630 NEQTVRF
+630 NKQTVKF

-643 GHYPTTYGTTSLR
+643 GHYPDTYGKTSLR
-656 LPKAEGNI
+656 LPVANEKV
-664 DLQSRLLFGTV
+664 DLQSQLLFGTV

-689 AYQNQKIAGRNFVD
+689 AYQNQQIAGRSFVD
-703 PDYHY
+703 SNYHY
-708 NNFKVSYDNYTLTV
+708 NNFKVSYENYTVKV
-722 TDSTLGTTTDKRLA
+722 TDSTLGTTTDKTLA

-741 TYNVDF
+741 TYKVDF

-776 GATVIGGSADSV
+776 GATVIGGSADPV
-788 NARKVFDGKIQSNLL
+788 NARKVFDSEIQSNLL
-803 TFDNQASIIFEIK
+803 TFDNQASIIFEMK

-827 NDSSKDK
+827 NDSSKGK

-851 AEADVKTSLEKSG
+851 AEADVKTSLEKSD
-864 DWVTVSTYSGEEKV
+864 DWQTVSTYSGQEQV
-878 YSHSLDNISAKYWR
+878 FSHALDNISAKYWR
-892 VTVDT
+892 ITVDN
-897 KGGQYS
+897 KKNQYGCV
-903 SPSLPELQILGY
+903 SLPELQILGY
-915 PLPNADAI
+915 PLPNADTI
-923 MKTVTAAKELSQ
+923 MKTVTTTKGLSQ
-935 QKDKFPQQ
+935 QKDKFSQKM
-943 VLGELITKEAAV
+943 LDELK
-955 EASLTSKMFDIAV
+955 
-968 INTNVEALKNV
+968 
-979 VDECLAYD
+979 
-987 KNKETAFKATED
+987 
-999 YRAAVNRIKAE
+999 IK
-1010 RVTAEEMAQFK
+1010 EMA
-1021 DLTEK
+1021 LETS
-1026 AAWLNSKIEAK
+1026 LNSKIFDVTAIN
-1037 LADRGYDTDLMGLV
+1037 ANAGV
-1051 DKLTPI
+1051 
-1057 TEALKLFAK
+1057 LKDCIEKRQLLKK

>member
-1 MDKRLLVKRTLGCV
+1 MDKHLLVKRTLGCV
-15 CAATMMGATLVTHH
+15 CAATLMGAALATHH
-29 DSLNTVIAEEKTVQV
+29 DSLNTVKAEEKTVQV
-44 QKELPFIDSLHY
+44 QKELPSIDSLHY

-70 KVGEASQKVKEILA
+70 KAGQESQKVKEILA
-84 KAQQADKQAQAL
+84 KAQQADKQAQEL
-96 AEMKIPEK
+96 AKMKIPEK

-128 PSEKDKVNS
+128 PTEKDKVNS

-147 AFVFHDWTKDYS
+147 AFIFHDWTKDYS

-195 GIAEDASKYPNTPEG
+195 GIAEDTSKYPNTPEG

-223 YKYNLDGLDVDI
+223 YKYNLDGLDVDV
-235 ERDSI
+235 EHDSI
-240 PKVNGEVSDENLK
+240 PKVNGKASDENLK
-253 RSIHVFEEI
+253 RSIQVFEEI
-262 GKLIGPKGADKS
+262 GKLIGPKGVDKS

-290 IERGAPYIDLLLVQV
+290 IERGAPYINLLLVQI
-305 YGARGEQGE
+305 YGSQGE
-314 FQNDTKLVTETPE
+314 KGVFQNDTKLVTDTPE

-332 YSKYIRPEQYMVGFS
+332 YSKYIRPEQYMIGFS
-347 FYEEKA
+347 FYEENA
-353 GSGNLWYDINTRKD
+353 QEGNLWYDINSRKD

-373 INTDITGTRA
+373 INSDITGTRA

-399 IFSYAV
+399 IFSYAI

-412 QPEKVAQQDKRSQM
+412 PKKNGYKNPKL
-426 QVDEITDNIFHSDYS
+426 DNIVTSDYS
-441 VSKALKQ
+441 VSKALKT

-462 DFPDKALREAVI
+462 DFPDKALREAVM

-504 NKFKKLSQLDLIGLS
+504 NKFKKLAQLDLIGLS
-519 RITKLDRSVLPANM
+519 CITKLDQSVLPANM
-533 KSGKDTLE
+533 KPGKDTLE

-546 YKKNSKEEPAT
+546 YKKDNKEEPAT
-557 IPPVSLT
+557 IPPVSLKV
-564 ISGLTGLKELD
+564 SGLTGLKELD

-617 DVMRSTVSNHVRS
+617 DTMLSTVSNHVGS
-630 NEQTVRF
+630 NKQTVKF

-643 GHYPTTYGTTSLR
+643 GHYPDTYGKTSLR
-656 LPKAEGNI
+656 LPVANEKV
-664 DLQSRLLFGTV
+664 DLQSQLLFGTV
-675 TNQGTLINSEADYK
+675 TNQGTLINSEADYN
-689 AYQNQKIAGRNFVD
+689 AYQNHKIAGRSFVD
-703 PDYHY
+703 SNYHY
-708 NNFKVSYDNYTLTV
+708 NNFKVSYENYTVKV
-722 TDSTLGTTTDKRLA
+722 TDSTLGTTTDKTLA

-741 TYNVDF
+741 TYKVDF

-776 GATVIGGSADSV
+776 GATVIKSENDE
-788 NARKVFDGKIQSNLL
+788 NAKKVFNGIMEYNPISTQNR
-803 TFDNQASIIFEIK
+803 ASIIFEIK

-834 DDYIKEAKLE
+834 KDYIKEAKLE

-851 AEADVKTSLEKSG
+851 AEADVKTSLEKSD
-864 DWVTVSTYSGEEKV
+864 DWQTVSTYSGQEQV
-878 YSHSLDNISAKYWR
+878 FSHALDNISAKYWR
-892 VTVDT
+892 ITVDT
-897 KGGQYS
+897 KGGNYS
-903 SPSLPELQILGY
+903 WPSLPELQILGY
-915 PLPNADAI
+915 PLPNADTI
-923 MKTVTAAKELSQ
+923 MKTVTTAKGLSQ
-935 QKDKFPQQ
+935 QKDKFSQKM
-943 VLGELITKEAAV
+943 LDELK
-955 EASLTSKMFDIAV
+955 
-968 INTNVEALKNV
+968 
-979 VDECLAYD
+979 
-987 KNKETAFKATED
+987 
-999 YRAAVNRIKAE
+999 IK
-1010 RVTAEEMAQFK
+1010 EMA
-1021 DLTEK
+1021 LETS
-1026 AAWLNSKIEAK
+1026 LNSKIFDVTAIN
-1037 LADRGYDTDLMGLV
+1037 ANAGV
-1051 DKLTPI
+1051 
-1057 TEALKLFAK
+1057 LKDCIEKRQLLKK

>member
-1 MDKRLLVKRTLGCV
+1 MDKHLLVKRTLGCV
-15 CAATMMGATLVTHH
+15 CAATLMGAALATHH
-29 DSLNTVIAEEKTVQV
+29 DSLNTVKAEEKTVQV
-44 QKELPFIDSLHY
+44 QKELSSIDSLHY

-70 KVGEASQKVKEILA
+70 KEKVSEKVKEILA
-84 KAQQADKQAQAL
+84 KAQQADKQAQEL
-96 AEMKIPEK
+96 TKMKIPEK

-128 PSEKDKVNS
+128 PTEKDKVNS

-147 AFVFHDWTKDYS
+147 AFIFHDWTKDYS

-195 GIAEDASKYPNTPEG
+195 GIAEDTSKYPNTPEG

-223 YKYNLDGLDVDI
+223 YKYNLDGLDVDV
-235 ERDSI
+235 EHDSI
-240 PKVNGEVSDENLK
+240 PKVDKKEDTAGVE
-253 RSIHVFEEI
+253 RSIQVFEEI
-262 GKLIGPKGADKS
+262 GKLIGPKGVDKS

-290 IERGAPYIDLLLVQV
+290 IERGAPYINLLLVQV
-305 YGARGEQGE
+305 YGSQGE
-314 FQNDTKLVTETPE
+314 KGGWEPVSNRPEKTME

-332 YSKYIRPEQYMVGFS
+332 YSKYIRPEQYMIGFS
-347 FYEEKA
+347 FYEERA
-353 GSGNLWYDINTRKD
+353 GSGNLWYDINSRKD

-393 GGVKGG
+393 GGIKGG
-399 IFSYAV
+399 IFSYAI

-412 QPEKVAQQDKRSQM
+412 QPKQIAEKDKQNVKNN
-426 QVDEITDNIFHSDYS
+426 QPQIPEITDNIFHSDYS
-441 VSKALKQ
+441 VSKALKT

-462 DFPDKALREAVI
+462 DFPDKALREAVM

-504 NKFKKLSQLDLIGLS
+504 NKFKKLAQLDLIGLS

-533 KSGKDTLE
+533 KPGKDTLE

-546 YKKNSKEEPAT
+546 YKKDNKEEPAT
-557 IPPVSLT
+557 IPPVSLKV
-564 ISGLTGLKELD
+564 SGLTGLKELD

-617 DVMRSTVSNHVRS
+617 DTMLSTVSNHVGS
-630 NEQTVRF
+630 NEQTVKF

-643 GHYPTTYGTTSLR
+643 GHYPDTYGKTSLR
-656 LPKAEGNI
+656 LPVAEGNI
-664 DLQSRLLFGTV
+664 DLQSQLLFGTV

-689 AYQNQKIAGRNFVD
+689 AYQNHKIAGRSFVD
-703 PDYHY
+703 SNYHY
-708 NNFKVSYDNYTLTV
+708 NNFKVSYENYTVKV
-722 TDSTLGTTTDKRLA
+722 TDSTLGTTTDKTLA

-741 TYNVDF
+741 TYKVDF

-762 IVGDEKTMMVNLAE
+762 IVGDEKTMMVNLAA
-776 GATVIGGSADSV
+776 GATVIKSENDE
-788 NARKVFDGKIQSNLL
+788 NAKKVFNGIMEYNPLSFNNKS
-803 TFDNQASIIFEIK
+803 SIIFEMK

-827 NDSSKDK
+827 NDNSKGK

-851 AEADVKTSLEKSG
+851 AEADVKTSLEKSD
-864 DWVTVSTYSGEEKV
+864 DWQTVSTYSGQEQV
-878 YSHSLDNISAKYWR
+878 FSHALDNISAKYWR
-892 VTVDT
+892 ITVDN
-897 KGGQYS
+897 KKNQYGYV
-903 SPSLPELQILGY
+903 SLPELQILGY
-915 PLPNADAI
+915 PLPNADTI

-935 QKDKFPQQ
+935 QKDKFSQKM
-943 VLGELITKEAAV
+943 LDELK
-955 EASLTSKMFDIAV
+955 
-968 INTNVEALKNV
+968 
-979 VDECLAYD
+979 
-987 KNKETAFKATED
+987 
-999 YRAAVNRIKAE
+999 IK
-1010 RVTAEEMAQFK
+1010 EMA
-1021 DLTEK
+1021 LETS
-1026 AAWLNSKIEAK
+1026 LNSKIFDVTAIN
-1037 LADRGYDTDLMGLV
+1037 ANAGV
-1051 DKLTPI
+1051 
-1057 TEALKLFAK
+1057 LKDCIEKRQLLKK

>member
-1 MDKRLLVKRTLGCV
+1 MDKHLLVKRTLGCV
-15 CAATMMGATLVTHH
+15 CAATLMGAALATHH
-29 DSLNTVIAEEKTVQV
+29 DSLNTVKAEEKTVQV
-44 QKELPFIDSLHY
+44 QKELSSIDSLHY

-70 KVGEASQKVKEILA
+70 KEKVPEKVKEILA
-84 KAQQADKQAQAL
+84 KAQQADKQAQEL
-96 AEMKIPEK
+96 TKMKIPEK

-128 PSEKDKVNS
+128 PTEKDKVNS

-147 AFVFHDWTKDYS
+147 AFIFHDWTKDYS

-195 GIAEDASKYPNTPEG
+195 GIAEDTSKYPNTPEG

-223 YKYNLDGLDVDI
+223 YKYNLDGLDVDV
-235 ERDSI
+235 EHDSI
-240 PKVNGEVSDENLK
+240 PKVDKKEDTAGVE
-253 RSIHVFEEI
+253 RSIQVFEEI

-290 IERGAPYIDLLLVQV
+290 IERGAPYINLLLVQV
-305 YGARGEQGE
+305 YGSQGE
-314 FQNDTKLVTETPE
+314 KGVFQNDTKLVTDTPE

-332 YSKYIRPEQYMVGFS
+332 YSKYIRPEQYMIGFS
-347 FYEEKA
+347 FYEERA
-353 GSGNLWYDINTRKD
+353 GSGNLWYDINSRKD
-367 EDTANG
+367 EDKANG

-399 IFSYAV
+399 IFSYAI

-412 QPEKVAQQDKRSQM
+412 QPEKVAQQDKRSQT

-441 VSKALKQ
+441 VSKALKT

-462 DFPDKALREAVI
+462 DFPDKALREAVM

-504 NKFKKLSQLDLIGLS
+504 NKFKKLAQLDLIGLS
-519 RITKLDRSVLPANM
+519 RITKLDQSVLPANM
-533 KSGKDTLE
+533 KPGKDTLE

-546 YKKNSKEEPAT
+546 YKKDSKEEPAT
-557 IPPVSLT
+557 IPPVSLKV
-564 ISGLTGLKELD
+564 SGLTGLKELD

-617 DVMRSTVSNHVRS
+617 DTMLSTVSNHVGS
-630 NEQTVRF
+630 NKQTVKF

-643 GHYPTTYGTTSLR
+643 GHYPDTYGKTSLR
-656 LPKAEGNI
+656 LPVANEKV
-664 DLQSRLLFGTV
+664 DLQSQLLFGTV

-689 AYQNQKIAGRNFVD
+689 AYQNQQIAGRSFVD
-703 PDYHY
+703 SNYHY
-708 NNFKVSYDNYTLTV
+708 NNFKVSYENYTVKV
-722 TDSTLGTTTDKRLA
+722 TDSTLGTTTDKTLA

-741 TYNVDF
+741 TYKVDF

-762 IVGDEKTMMVNLAE
+762 IIGDEKTMMVNLAA
-776 GATVIGGSADSV
+776 GATVIGGSADSQ
-788 NARKVFDGKIQSNLL
+788 AALKAFDGVIEYNPISTQNR
-803 TFDNQASIIFEIK
+803 ASIIFEMK

-827 NDSSKDK
+827 NDSSKGE

-851 AEADVKTSLEKSG
+851 AEADVKTSLEKSD
-864 DWVTVSTYSGEEKV
+864 DWQTVSTYSGQEQV
-878 YSHSLDNISAKYWR
+878 FSHALDNISAKYWR
-892 VTVDT
+892 ITVDN
-897 KGGQYS
+897 KKNQYGYV
-903 SPSLPELQILGY
+903 SLPELQILGY
-915 PLPNADAI
+915 PLPNADTI
-923 MKTVTAAKELSQ
+923 MKTVTIAKGLSQ
-935 QKDKFPQQ
+935 QKDKFSQKM
-943 VLGELITKEAAV
+943 LDELK
-955 EASLTSKMFDIAV
+955 
-968 INTNVEALKNV
+968 
-979 VDECLAYD
+979 
-987 KNKETAFKATED
+987 
-999 YRAAVNRIKAE
+999 IK
-1010 RVTAEEMAQFK
+1010 EMA
-1021 DLTEK
+1021 LETS
-1026 AAWLNSKIEAK
+1026 LNSKIFDVTAIN
-1037 LADRGYDTDLMGLV
+1037 ANAGV
-1051 DKLTPI
+1051 
-1057 TEALKLFAK
+1057 LKDCIEKRQLLKK

>member
-1 MDKRLLVKRTLGCV
+1 MDKHLLVKRTLGCV
-15 CAATMMGATLVTHH
+15 CAATLMGAALATHH
-29 DSLNTVIAEEKTVQV
+29 DSLNTVKAEEKTVQV
-44 QKELPFIDSLHY
+44 QKELPSIDSLHY

-70 KVGEASQKVKEILA
+70 KAGQESQKGKEILA
-84 KAQQADKQAQAL
+84 KAQQADKQAQEL
-96 AEMKIPEK
+96 AKMKIPEK

-128 PSEKDKVNS
+128 PTEKDKVNS

-147 AFVFHDWTKDYS
+147 AFIFHDWTKDYS

-195 GIAEDASKYPNTPEG
+195 GIAEDTSKYPNTPEG

-223 YKYNLDGLDVDI
+223 YKYNLDGLDVDV
-235 ERDSI
+235 EHDSI
-240 PKVNGEVSDENLK
+240 PKVDKKEDTAGVE
-253 RSIHVFEEI
+253 RSIQVFEEI

-290 IERGAPYIDLLLVQV
+290 IERGAPYINLLLVQV
-305 YGARGEQGE
+305 YGSQGE
-314 FQNDTKLVTETPE
+314 KGGWEPVSNRPEKTME

-332 YSKYIRPEQYMVGFS
+332 YSKYIRPEQYMIGFS
-347 FYEEKA
+347 FYEERA
-353 GSGNLWYDINTRKD
+353 GSGNLWYDINVED
-367 EDTANG
+367 ESNPNIG
-373 INTDITGTRA
+373 KEIKGTRA
-383 ERYARWQPKT
+383 ERYAKWQPKT

-412 QPEKVAQQDKRSQM
+412 PKKNGYKNPKL
-426 QVDEITDNIFHSDYS
+426 DNIVTSDYS
-441 VSKALKQ
+441 VSKALKT

-462 DFPDKALREAVI
+462 DFPDKALREAVM

-504 NKFKKLSQLDLIGLS
+504 NKFKKLAQLDLIGLS
-519 RITKLDRSVLPANM
+519 CITKLDQSVLPANM
-533 KSGKDTLE
+533 KPGKDTLE

-546 YKKNSKEEPAT
+546 YKKDNKEEPAT
-557 IPPVSLT
+557 IPPVSLKV
-564 ISGLTGLKELD
+564 SGLTGLKELD
-575 LSGFDRETLAGLDA
+575 LSDFDRETLAGLDA

-617 DVMRSTVSNHVRS
+617 DTMLSTVSNHVGS
-630 NEQTVRF
+630 NEQTVKF

-643 GHYPTTYGTTSLR
+643 GHYPDTYGKTSLR
-656 LPKAEGNI
+656 LPVAEGNI
-664 DLQSRLLFGTV
+664 DLQSQLLFGTV

-689 AYQNQKIAGRNFVD
+689 AYQNHKIAGRSFVD
-703 PDYHY
+703 SNYHY
-708 NNFKVSYDNYTLTV
+708 NNFKVSYENYTVKV
-722 TDSTLGTTTDKRLA
+722 TDSTLGTTTDKTLA

-741 TYNVDF
+741 TYKVDF

-776 GATVIGGSADSV
+776 GATVIGGSADSQ
-788 NARKVFDGKIQSNLL
+788 AALKAFDGVIEYNPISTQNR
-803 TFDNQASIIFEIK
+803 ASIIFEMK

-827 NDSSKDK
+827 NDSSKGE

-851 AEADVKTSLEKSG
+851 AEADVKTSLEKSD
-864 DWVTVSTYSGEEKV
+864 DWQTVSTYSGQEQV
-878 YSHSLDNISAKYWR
+878 FSHALDNISAKYWR

-897 KGGQYS
+897 KGGNYS
-903 SPSLPELQILGY
+903 WPSLPELQILGY
-915 PLPNADAI
+915 PLPNADTI

-935 QKDKFPQQ
+935 QKDKFSQKM
-943 VLGELITKEAAV
+943 LDELK
-955 EASLTSKMFDIAV
+955 
-968 INTNVEALKNV
+968 
-979 VDECLAYD
+979 
-987 KNKETAFKATED
+987 
-999 YRAAVNRIKAE
+999 IK
-1010 RVTAEEMAQFK
+1010 EMA
-1021 DLTEK
+1021 LETS
-1026 AAWLNSKIEAK
+1026 LNSKIFDVTAIN
-1037 LADRGYDTDLMGLV
+1037 ANAGV
-1051 DKLTPI
+1051 
-1057 TEALKLFAK
+1057 LKDCIEKRQLLKK

>member
-1 MDKRLLVKRTLGCV
+1 
-15 CAATMMGATLVTHH
+15 
-29 DSLNTVIAEEKTVQV
+29 
-44 QKELPFIDSLHY
+44 
-56 LSENSKKEFKEELS
+56 
-70 KVGEASQKVKEILA
+70 
-84 KAQQADKQAQAL
+84 
-96 AEMKIPEK
+96 
-104 IPMKPLHGPLY
+104 
-115 GGYFRTWHDKTSD
+115 
-128 PSEKDKVNS
+128 

-147 AFVFHDWTKDYS
+147 AFIFHDWTKDYS

-195 GIAEDASKYPNTPEG
+195 GIAEDTSKYPNTPEG

-223 YKYNLDGLDVDI
+223 YKYNLDGLDVDV
-235 ERDSI
+235 EHDSI
-240 PKVNGEVSDENLK
+240 PKVNGKASDENLK
-253 RSIHVFEEI
+253 RSIDVFEEI
-262 GKLIGPKGADKS
+262 GKLIGPKGVDKS

-332 YSKYIRPEQYMVGFS
+332 YSKYIRPEQYMIGFS
-347 FYEEKA
+347 FYEERA
-353 GSGNLWYDINTRKD
+353 GSGNLWYDINSRKD
-367 EDTANG
+367 DDKANG

-399 IFSYAV
+399 IFSYAI

-412 QPEKVAQQDKRSQM
+412 QPKQIAEKDKQNVKNN
-426 QVDEITDNIFHSDYS
+426 QPQIPEITDNIFHSDYS
-441 VSKALKQ
+441 VSKALKT

-462 DFPDKALREAVI
+462 DFPDKALQEAVM

-504 NKFKKLSQLDLIGLS
+504 NKFKKLAQLDLIGLS
-519 RITKLDRSVLPANM
+519 RITKLDQSVLPANM
-533 KSGKDTLE
+533 KPGKDTLE

-546 YKKNSKEEPAT
+546 YKKDNKEEPAT
-557 IPPVSLT
+557 IPPVSLKV
-564 ISGLTGLKELD
+564 SGLTGLKELD

-617 DVMRSTVSNHVRS
+617 DTMLSTISNHVGS
-630 NEQTVRF
+630 NEQTVKF

-643 GHYPTTYGTTSLR
+643 GHYPDTYGKTSLR
-656 LPKAEGNI
+656 LPVAEGNI
-664 DLQSRLLFGTV
+664 DLQSQLLFGTV

-689 AYQNQKIAGRNFVD
+689 AYQNHKIAGRSFVD
-703 PDYHY
+703 SNYHY
-708 NNFKVSYDNYTLTV
+708 NNFKVSYENYTVKV
-722 TDSTLGTTTDKRLA
+722 TDSTLGTTTDKTLA

-741 TYNVDF
+741 TYKVDF

-776 GATVIGGSADSV
+776 GATVIGGSADSQ
-788 NARKVFDGKIQSNLL
+788 AALKAFDGVIEYNPISTQNR
-803 TFDNQASIIFEIK
+803 ASIIFEMK

-827 NDSSKDK
+827 NDSSKGE

-851 AEADVKTSLEKSG
+851 AEADVKTSLEKSD
-864 DWVTVSTYSGEEKV
+864 DWQTVSTYSGQEQV
-878 YSHSLDNISAKYWR
+878 FSHALDNISAKYWR

-897 KGGQYS
+897 KGGNYS
-903 SPSLPELQILGY
+903 WPSLPELQILGY
-915 PLPNADAI
+915 PLPNADTI
-923 MKTVTAAKELSQ
+923 MKTVTTAKELSQ
-935 QKDKFPQQ
+935 QKDKFSQKI
-943 VLGELITKEAAV
+943 LDELK
-955 EASLTSKMFDIAV
+955 
-968 INTNVEALKNV
+968 
-979 VDECLAYD
+979 
-987 KNKETAFKATED
+987 
-999 YRAAVNRIKAE
+999 IK
-1010 RVTAEEMAQFK
+1010 EMA
-1021 DLTEK
+1021 LETS
-1026 AAWLNSKIEAK
+1026 LNSKIFDVTAID
-1037 LADRGYDTDLMGLV
+1037 ANAGV
-1051 DKLTPI
+1051 
-1057 TEALKLFAK
+1057 LKDCIEKRQLLKK

>member
-1 MDKRLLVKRTLGCV
+1 MDKHLLVKRTLGCV
-15 CAATMMGATLVTHH
+15 CAATLMGAALATHH
-29 DSLNTVIAEEKTVQV
+29 DSLNTVKAEEKTVQV
-44 QKELPFIDSLHY
+44 QKELPSIDSLHY

-70 KVGEASQKVKEILA
+70 KEKVPEKVKEILE
-84 KAQQADKQAQAL
+84 KAQQADKQAQEL
-96 AEMKIPEK
+96 AKMKIPEK

-128 PSEKDKVNS
+128 PTEKDKVNS

-147 AFVFHDWTKDYS
+147 AFIFHDWTKDYS

-195 GIAEDASKYPNTPEG
+195 GIAEDTSKYPNTPEG

-223 YKYNLDGLDVDI
+223 YKYNLDGLDVDV
-235 ERDSI
+235 EHDSI
-240 PKVNGEVSDENLK
+240 PKVNGKASDENLK
-253 RSIHVFEEI
+253 RSIDVFEEI
-262 GKLIGPKGADKS
+262 GKLIGPKGVDKS

-290 IERGAPYIDLLLVQV
+290 IERGAPYINLLLVQI
-305 YGARGEQGE
+305 YGSQGE
-314 FQNDTKLVTETPE
+314 KGVFQNDTKLVTDTPE

-332 YSKYIRPEQYMVGFS
+332 YSKYIRPEQYMIGFS
-347 FYEEKA
+347 FYEERA
-353 GSGNLWYDINTRKD
+353 GSGNLWYDINSRKD
-367 EDTANG
+367 DDKANG

-399 IFSYAV
+399 IFSYAI

-412 QPEKVAQQDKRSQM
+412 QPEKVAQQDKRSQT

-441 VSKALKQ
+441 VSKALKT

-462 DFPDKALREAVI
+462 DFPDKALREAVM

-504 NKFKKLSQLDLIGLS
+504 NKFKKLAQLDLIGLS
-519 RITKLDRSVLPANM
+519 RITKLDQSVLPANM
-533 KSGKDTLE
+533 KPGKDTLE

-546 YKKNSKEEPAT
+546 YKQDNKEEPAT
-557 IPPVSLT
+557 IPPVSLKV
-564 ISGLTGLKELD
+564 SGLTGLKELD

-617 DVMRSTVSNHVRS
+617 DTMLSTVSNHVGS
-630 NEQTVRF
+630 NEQTVKF

-643 GHYPTTYGTTSLR
+643 GHYPDTYGKTSLR
-656 LPKAEGNI
+656 LPVANEKV
-664 DLQSRLLFGTV
+664 DLQSQLLFGTV

-689 AYQNQKIAGRNFVD
+689 AYQNQQIAGRSFVD
-703 PDYHY
+703 LNYHY
-708 NNFKVSYDNYTLTV
+708 NNFKVSYENYTVKV
-722 TDSTLGTTTDKRLA
+722 TDSTLGTTTDKTLA

-741 TYNVDF
+741 TYKVDF

-776 GATVIGGSADSV
+776 GATVIGGSADPV
-788 NARKVFDGKIQSNLL
+788 NARKVFDSEIQSNLL
-803 TFDNQASIIFEIK
+803 TFDNQASIIFEMK

-827 NDSSKDK
+827 NDSSKGK

-851 AEADVKTSLEKSG
+851 AEADVKTSLEKSD
-864 DWVTVSTYSGEEKV
+864 DWQTVSTYSGQEQV
-878 YSHSLDNISAKYWR
+878 FSHALDNISAKYWR
-892 VTVDT
+892 ITVDN
-897 KGGQYS
+897 KKNQYGCV
-903 SPSLPELQILGY
+903 SLPELQILGY
-915 PLPNADAI
+915 PLPNADTI
-923 MKTVTAAKELSQ
+923 MKTVTTTKGLSQ
-935 QKDKFPQQ
+935 QKDKFSQKM
-943 VLGELITKEAAV
+943 LDELK
-955 EASLTSKMFDIAV
+955 
-968 INTNVEALKNV
+968 
-979 VDECLAYD
+979 
-987 KNKETAFKATED
+987 
-999 YRAAVNRIKAE
+999 IK
-1010 RVTAEEMAQFK
+1010 EMA
-1021 DLTEK
+1021 LETS
-1026 AAWLNSKIEAK
+1026 LNSKIFDVTAIN
-1037 LADRGYDTDLMGLV
+1037 ANAGV
-1051 DKLTPI
+1051 
-1057 TEALKLFAK
+1057 LKDCIEKRQLLKK

>member
-1 MDKRLLVKRTLGCV
+1 MDKHLLVKRTLGCV
-15 CAATMMGATLVTHH
+15 CAATLMGAALATHH
-29 DSLNTVIAEEKTVQV
+29 DSLNTVKAEEKTVQV
-44 QKELPFIDSLHY
+44 QKELPSIDSLHY

-70 KVGEASQKVKEILA
+70 KEKVPEKVKEILE
-84 KAQQADKQAQAL
+84 KAQQADKQAQEL
-96 AEMKIPEK
+96 AKMKIPEK

-128 PSEKDKVNS
+128 PTEKDKVNS

-147 AFVFHDWTKDYS
+147 AFIFHDWTKDYS

-195 GIAEDASKYPNTPEG
+195 GIAEDTSKYPNTPEG

-223 YKYNLDGLDVDI
+223 YKYNLDGLDVDV
-235 ERDSI
+235 EHDSI
-240 PKVNGEVSDENLK
+240 PKVDKKEDTAGVE
-253 RSIHVFEEI
+253 RSIQVFEEI

-290 IERGAPYIDLLLVQV
+290 IERGAPYINLLLVQV
-305 YGARGEQGE
+305 YGSQGE
-314 FQNDTKLVTETPE
+314 KGVFQNDTKLVTDTPE

-332 YSKYIRPEQYMVGFS
+332 YSKYIRPEQYMIGFS
-347 FYEEKA
+347 FYEERA
-353 GSGNLWYDINTRKD
+353 GSGNLWYDINSRKD
-367 EDTANG
+367 EDKANG

-399 IFSYAV
+399 IFSYAI

-412 QPEKVAQQDKRSQM
+412 QPEKVAQQDKRRQT

-441 VSKALKQ
+441 VSKALKT

-462 DFPDKALREAVI
+462 DFPDKALREAVM

-504 NKFKKLSQLDLIGLS
+504 NKFKKLAQLDLIGLS
-519 RITKLDRSVLPANM
+519 RITKLDQSVLPANM
-533 KSGKDTLE
+533 KPGKDTLE

-546 YKKNSKEEPAT
+546 YKKDNKEEPAT
-557 IPPVSLT
+557 IPPVSLEV
-564 ISGLTGLKELD
+564 SGLTGLKELD

-617 DVMRSTVSNHVRS
+617 DTMLSTVSNHVGS
-630 NEQTVRF
+630 NEQTVKF

-643 GHYPTTYGTTSLR
+643 GHYPDTYGKTSLR
-656 LPKAEGNI
+656 LPVAEGNI
-664 DLQSRLLFGTV
+664 DLQSQLLFGTV

-689 AYQNQKIAGRNFVD
+689 AYQNHKIAGRSFVD
-703 PDYHY
+703 SNYHY
-708 NNFKVSYDNYTLTV
+708 NNFKVSYENYTVKV
-722 TDSTLGTTTDKRLA
+722 TDSTLGTTTDKTLA

-741 TYNVDF
+741 TYKVDF

-762 IVGDEKTMMVNLAE
+762 IVGDEKTMMVNLAA
-776 GATVIGGSADSV
+776 GATVIKSENDE
-788 NARKVFDGKIQSNLL
+788 NAKKVFNGIMEYNPISTQNR
-803 TFDNQASIIFEIK
+803 ASIIFEMK

-834 DDYIKEAKLE
+834 KDYIKEAKLE

-851 AEADVKTSLEKSG
+851 AEADVKTSLEKSD
-864 DWVTVSTYSGEEKV
+864 DWQTVSTYSGQEQV
-878 YSHSLDNISAKYWR
+878 FSHALDNISAKYWR
-892 VTVDT
+892 ITVDT
-897 KGGQYS
+897 KGGNYS
-903 SPSLPELQILGY
+903 WPSLPELQILGY
-915 PLPNADAI
+915 PLPNADTI
-923 MKTVTAAKELSQ
+923 MKTVTTAKGLSQ
-935 QKDKFPQQ
+935 QKDKFSQKM
-943 VLGELITKEAAV
+943 LDELK
-955 EASLTSKMFDIAV
+955 
-968 INTNVEALKNV
+968 
-979 VDECLAYD
+979 
-987 KNKETAFKATED
+987 
-999 YRAAVNRIKAE
+999 IK
-1010 RVTAEEMAQFK
+1010 EMA
-1021 DLTEK
+1021 LETS
-1026 AAWLNSKIEAK
+1026 LNSKIFDVTAIN
-1037 LADRGYDTDLMGLV
+1037 ANAGV
-1051 DKLTPI
+1051 
-1057 TEALKLFAK
+1057 LKDCIEKRQLLKK

>member
-1 MDKRLLVKRTLGCV
+1 MDKHLLVKRTLGCV
-15 CAATMMGATLVTHH
+15 CAATLMGAALATHH
-29 DSLNTVIAEEKTVQV
+29 DSLNTVKAEEKTVQV
-44 QKELPFIDSLHY
+44 QKELSSIDSLHY

-70 KVGEASQKVKEILA
+70 KAGQESQKVKEILA
-84 KAQQADKQAQAL
+84 KAQQADKQAQEL
-96 AEMKIPEK
+96 AKMKIPEK

-128 PSEKDKVNS
+128 PTEKDKVNS

-147 AFVFHDWTKDYS
+147 AFIFHDWTKDYS

-223 YKYNLDGLDVDI
+223 YKYNLDGLDVDV
-235 ERDSI
+235 EHDSI
-240 PKVNGEVSDENLK
+240 PKVNGKASDENLK
-253 RSIHVFEEI
+253 RSIQVFEEI

-332 YSKYIRPEQYMVGFS
+332 YSKYIRPEQYMIGFS
-347 FYEEKA
+347 FYEERA
-353 GSGNLWYDINTRKD
+353 GSGNLWYDINSRKD
-367 EDTANG
+367 DDKANG

-399 IFSYAV
+399 IFSYAI

-412 QPEKVAQQDKRSQM
+412 QPKQIAEKDKQNVKNN
-426 QVDEITDNIFHSDYS
+426 QPQIPEITDNIFHSDYS
-441 VSKALKQ
+441 VSKALKT

-462 DFPDKALREAVI
+462 DFPDKALREAVM

-504 NKFKKLSQLDLIGLS
+504 NKFKKLAQLDLIGLS
-519 RITKLDRSVLPANM
+519 RITKLDQSVLPANM
-533 KSGKDTLE
+533 KPGKDTLE

-546 YKKNSKEEPAT
+546 YKKDNKEEPAT
-557 IPPVSLT
+557 IPPVSLKV
-564 ISGLTGLKELD
+564 SGLTGLKELD

-617 DVMRSTVSNHVRS
+617 DTMLSTVSNHVGS
-630 NEQTVRF
+630 NEQTVKF

-643 GHYPTTYGTTSLR
+643 GHYPDTYGKTSLR
-656 LPKAEGNI
+656 LPVAEGNI
-664 DLQSRLLFGTV
+664 DLQSQLLFGTV

-689 AYQNQKIAGRNFVD
+689 AYQNHKIAGRSFVD
-703 PDYHY
+703 SNYHY
-708 NNFKVSYDNYTLTV
+708 NNFKVSYENYTVKV
-722 TDSTLGTTTDKRLA
+722 TDSTLGTTTDKTLA

-741 TYNVDF
+741 TYKVDF

-762 IVGDEKTMMVNLAE
+762 IIGDEKTMMVNLAE
-776 GATVIGGSADSV
+776 GATVIGGSADSQ
-788 NARKVFDGKIQSNLL
+788 AALKAFDGVIEYNPISTQNR
-803 TFDNQASIIFEIK
+803 ASIIFEMK

-827 NDSSKDK
+827 NDSSKGE

-851 AEADVKTSLEKSG
+851 AEADVKTSLEKSD
-864 DWVTVSTYSGEEKV
+864 DWQTVSTYSGQEQV
-878 YSHSLDNISAKYWR
+878 FSHALDNISAKYWR
-892 VTVDT
+892 ITVDT
-897 KGGQYS
+897 KGGNYS
-903 SPSLPELQILGY
+903 WPSLPELQILGY
-915 PLPNADAI
+915 PLPNADTI
-923 MKTVTAAKELSQ
+923 MKTVTTAKGLSQ
-935 QKDKFPQQ
+935 QKDKFSQKM
-943 VLGELITKEAAV
+943 LDELK
-955 EASLTSKMFDIAV
+955 
-968 INTNVEALKNV
+968 
-979 VDECLAYD
+979 
-987 KNKETAFKATED
+987 
-999 YRAAVNRIKAE
+999 IK
-1010 RVTAEEMAQFK
+1010 EMA
-1021 DLTEK
+1021 LETS
-1026 AAWLNSKIEAK
+1026 LNSKIFDVTAIN
-1037 LADRGYDTDLMGLV
+1037 ANAGV
-1051 DKLTPI
+1051 
-1057 TEALKLFAK
+1057 LKDCIEKRQLLKK

>member
-1 MDKRLLVKRTLGCV
+1 MDKHLLVKRTLGCV
-15 CAATMMGATLVTHH
+15 CAATLMGAALATHH
-29 DSLNTVIAEEKTVQV
+29 DSLNTVKAEEKTVQV
-44 QKELPFIDSLHY
+44 QKELPSIDSLHY

-70 KVGEASQKVKEILA
+70 KEKVPEKVKEILE
-84 KAQQADKQAQAL
+84 KAQQADKQAQEL
-96 AEMKIPEK
+96 AKMKIPEK
-104 IPMKPLHGPLY
+104 IPMKSLHGPLY

-128 PSEKDKVNS
+128 PTEKDKVNS

-147 AFVFHDWTKDYS
+147 AFIFHDWTKDYS

-195 GIAEDASKYPNTPEG
+195 GIAEDTSKYPNTPEG

-223 YKYNLDGLDVDI
+223 YKYNLDGLDVDV
-235 ERDSI
+235 EHDSI
-240 PKVNGEVSDENLK
+240 PKVNGKASDENLK
-253 RSIHVFEEI
+253 RSIDVFEEI
-262 GKLIGPKGADKS
+262 GKLIGPKGVDKS

-290 IERGAPYIDLLLVQV
+290 IERGAPYINLLLVQI
-305 YGARGEQGE
+305 YGPQGE
-314 FQNDTKLVTETPE
+314 KGVFQNDTKLVTDTPE

-332 YSKYIRPEQYMVGFS
+332 YSKYIRPEQYMIGFS
-347 FYEEKA
+347 FYEERA
-353 GSGNLWYDINTRKD
+353 GSGNLWYDINSRKD
-367 EDTANG
+367 DDKANG

-399 IFSYAV
+399 IFSYAI

-412 QPEKVAQQDKRSQM
+412 QPEKVAQQDKRSQT

-441 VSKALKQ
+441 VSKALKT

-462 DFPDKALREAVI
+462 DFPDKALREAVM

-504 NKFKKLSQLDLIGLS
+504 NKFKKLAQLDLIGLS
-519 RITKLDRSVLPANM
+519 RITKLDQSVLPANM
-533 KSGKDTLE
+533 KPGKDTLE

-546 YKKNSKEEPAT
+546 YKQDNKEEPAT
-557 IPPVSLT
+557 IPPVSLKV
-564 ISGLTGLKELD
+564 SGLTGLKELD

-617 DVMRSTVSNHVRS
+617 DTMLSTVSNHVGS
-630 NEQTVRF
+630 NEQTVKF

-643 GHYPTTYGTTSLR
+643 GHYPDTYGKTSLR
-656 LPKAEGNI
+656 LPVANEKV
-664 DLQSRLLFGTV
+664 DLQSQLLFGTV

-689 AYQNQKIAGRNFVD
+689 AYQNQQIAGRSFVD
-703 PDYHY
+703 SNYHY
-708 NNFKVSYDNYTLTV
+708 NNFKVSYENYTVKV
-722 TDSTLGTTTDKRLA
+722 TDSTLGTTTDKTLA

-741 TYNVDF
+741 TYKVDF

-776 GATVIGGSADSV
+776 GATVIGGSADPV
-788 NARKVFDGKIQSNLL
+788 NARKVFDSEIQSNLL
-803 TFDNQASIIFEIK
+803 TFDNQASIIFEMK

-827 NDSSKDK
+827 NDSSKGK

-851 AEADVKTSLEKSG
+851 AEADVKTSLEKSD
-864 DWVTVSTYSGEEKV
+864 DWQTVSTYSGQEQV
-878 YSHSLDNISAKYWR
+878 FSHALDNISAKYWR
-892 VTVDT
+892 ITVDN
-897 KGGQYS
+897 KKNQYGCV
-903 SPSLPELQILGY
+903 SLPELQILGY
-915 PLPNADAI
+915 PLPNADTI
-923 MKTVTAAKELSQ
+923 MKTVTTTKGLSQ
-935 QKDKFPQQ
+935 QKDKFSQKM
-943 VLGELITKEAAV
+943 LDELK
-955 EASLTSKMFDIAV
+955 
-968 INTNVEALKNV
+968 
-979 VDECLAYD
+979 
-987 KNKETAFKATED
+987 
-999 YRAAVNRIKAE
+999 IK
-1010 RVTAEEMAQFK
+1010 EMA
-1021 DLTEK
+1021 LETS
-1026 AAWLNSKIEAK
+1026 LNSKIFDVTAIN
-1037 LADRGYDTDLMGLV
+1037 ANAGV
-1051 DKLTPI
+1051 
-1057 TEALKLFAK
+1057 LKDCIEKRQLLKK

>member
-1 MDKRLLVKRTLGCV
+1 MDKHLLVKRTLGCV
-15 CAATMMGATLVTHH
+15 CAATLMGAALATHH
-29 DSLNTVIAEEKTVQV
+29 DSLNTVKAEEKTVQV
-44 QKELPFIDSLHY
+44 QKELSSIDSLHY

-70 KVGEASQKVKEILA
+70 KAGQESQKVKEILA
-84 KAQQADKQAQAL
+84 KAQQADKQAQEL
-96 AEMKIPEK
+96 AKMKIPEK

-128 PSEKDKVNS
+128 PTEKDKVNS

-147 AFVFHDWTKDYS
+147 AFIFHDWTKDYS

-195 GIAEDASKYPNTPEG
+195 GIAEDTSKYPNTPEG

-223 YKYNLDGLDVDI
+223 YKYNLDGLDVDV
-235 ERDSI
+235 EHDSI
-240 PKVNGEVSDENLK
+240 PKVDKKEDTAGVE
-253 RSIHVFEEI
+253 RSIQVFEEI

-314 FQNDTKLVTETPE
+314 FQNDTRLVTETPE

-332 YSKYIRPEQYMVGFS
+332 YSKYIRPEQYMIGFS
-347 FYEEKA
+347 FYEERA
-353 GSGNLWYDINTRKD
+353 GSGNLWYDINSRKD
-367 EDTANG
+367 DDKANG

-399 IFSYAV
+399 IFSYAI

-412 QPEKVAQQDKRSQM
+412 QPEKVAQQDKRSQT

-441 VSKALKQ
+441 VSKALKT

-462 DFPDKALREAVI
+462 DFPDKALREAVM

-504 NKFKKLSQLDLIGLS
+504 NKFKKLAQLDLIGLS
-519 RITKLDRSVLPANM
+519 RITKLDQSVLPANM
-533 KSGKDTLE
+533 KPGKDTLE

-546 YKKNSKEEPAT
+546 SKKDNKEEPAT
-557 IPPVSLT
+557 IPPVSLKV
-564 ISGLTGLKELD
+564 SGLTGLKELD

-617 DVMRSTVSNHVRS
+617 DTMLSTVSNHVGS
-630 NEQTVRF
+630 NKQTVKF

-643 GHYPTTYGTTSLR
+643 GHYPDTYGKTSLR
-656 LPKAEGNI
+656 LPVANEKV
-664 DLQSRLLFGTV
+664 DLQSQLLFGTV

-689 AYQNQKIAGRNFVD
+689 AYQNQQIAGRSFVD
-703 PDYHY
+703 SNYHY
-708 NNFKVSYDNYTLTV
+708 NNFKVSYEDYTVKV
-722 TDSTLGTTTDKRLA
+722 TDSTLGTTTDKTLA

-741 TYNVDF
+741 TYKVDF

-776 GATVIGGSADSV
+776 GATVIGGSADPV
-788 NARKVFDGKIQSNLL
+788 NARKVFDSEIQSNLL
-803 TFDNQASIIFEIK
+803 TFDNQASIIFEMK

-827 NDSSKDK
+827 NDSSKGK

-851 AEADVKTSLEKSG
+851 AEADVKTSLEKSD
-864 DWVTVSTYSGEEKV
+864 DWQTVSTYSGQEQV
-878 YSHSLDNISAKYWR
+878 FSHALDNISAKYWR
-892 VTVDT
+892 ITVDN
-897 KGGQYS
+897 KKNQYGCV
-903 SPSLPELQILGY
+903 SLPELQILGY
-915 PLPNADAI
+915 PLPNADTI

-935 QKDKFPQQ
+935 QKDKFSQKM
-943 VLGELITKEAAV
+943 LDELK
-955 EASLTSKMFDIAV
+955 
-968 INTNVEALKNV
+968 
-979 VDECLAYD
+979 
-987 KNKETAFKATED
+987 
-999 YRAAVNRIKAE
+999 IK
-1010 RVTAEEMAQFK
+1010 EMA
-1021 DLTEK
+1021 LETS
-1026 AAWLNSKIEAK
+1026 LNSKIFDVTAIN
-1037 LADRGYDTDLMGLV
+1037 ANAGV
-1051 DKLTPI
+1051 
-1057 TEALKLFAK
+1057 LKDCIEKRQLLKK

>member
-1 MDKRLLVKRTLGCV
+1 MDKHLLVKRTLGCV
-15 CAATMMGATLVTHH
+15 CAATLMGAALATHH
-29 DSLNTVIAEEKTVQV
+29 DSLNTVKAEEKTVQV
-44 QKELPFIDSLHY
+44 QKELPSIDSLHY

-70 KVGEASQKVKEILA
+70 KEKVPEKVKEILE
-84 KAQQADKQAQAL
+84 KAQQADKQAQEL
-96 AEMKIPEK
+96 AKMKIPEK
-104 IPMKPLHGPLY
+104 IPMKALHGPLY

-128 PSEKDKVNS
+128 PTEKDKVNS

-147 AFVFHDWTKDYS
+147 AFIFHDWTKDYS

-195 GIAEDASKYPNTPEG
+195 GIAEDTSKYPNTPEG

-223 YKYNLDGLDVDI
+223 YKYNLDGLDVDV
-235 ERDSI
+235 EHDSI
-240 PKVNGEVSDENLK
+240 PKVNGKASDENLK
-253 RSIHVFEEI
+253 RSIDVFEEI
-262 GKLIGPKGADKS
+262 GKLIGPKGVDKS

-290 IERGAPYIDLLLVQV
+290 IERGAPYINLLLVQI
-305 YGARGEQGE
+305 YGSQGE
-314 FQNDTKLVTETPE
+314 KGVFQNDTKLVTDTPE

-332 YSKYIRPEQYMVGFS
+332 YSKYIRPEQYMIGFS
-347 FYEEKA
+347 FYEERA
-353 GSGNLWYDINTRKD
+353 GSGNLWYDINSRKD
-367 EDTANG
+367 DDKANG

-399 IFSYAV
+399 IFSYAI

-412 QPEKVAQQDKRSQM
+412 QPEKVAQQDKRSQT

-441 VSKALKQ
+441 VSKALKT

-462 DFPDKALREAVI
+462 DFPDKALREAVM

-504 NKFKKLSQLDLIGLS
+504 NKFKKLAQLDLIGLS
-519 RITKLDRSVLPANM
+519 RITKLDQSVLPANM
-533 KSGKDTLE
+533 KPGKDTLE

-546 YKKNSKEEPAT
+546 YKQDNKEEPAT
-557 IPPVSLT
+557 IPPVSLKV
-564 ISGLTGLKELD
+564 SGLTGLKELD

-617 DVMRSTVSNHVRS
+617 DTMLSTVSNHVGS
-630 NEQTVRF
+630 NEQTVKF

-643 GHYPTTYGTTSLR
+643 GHYPDTYGKTSLR
-656 LPKAEGNI
+656 LPVANEKV
-664 DLQSRLLFGTV
+664 DLQSQLLFGTV

-689 AYQNQKIAGRNFVD
+689 AYQNQQIAGRSFVD
-703 PDYHY
+703 SNYHY
-708 NNFKVSYDNYTLTV
+708 NNFKVSYENYTVKV
-722 TDSTLGTTTDKRLA
+722 TDSTLGTTTDKTLA

-741 TYNVDF
+741 TYKVDF

-776 GATVIGGSADSV
+776 GATVIGGSADPV
-788 NARKVFDGKIQSNLL
+788 NARKVFDSEIQSNLL
-803 TFDNQASIIFEIK
+803 TFDNQASIIFEMK

-827 NDSSKDK
+827 NDSSKGK

-851 AEADVKTSLEKSG
+851 AEADVKTSLEKSD
-864 DWVTVSTYSGEEKV
+864 DWQTVSTYSGQEQV
-878 YSHSLDNISAKYWR
+878 FSHALDNISAKYWR
-892 VTVDT
+892 ITVDN
-897 KGGQYS
+897 KKNQYGCV
-903 SPSLPELQILGY
+903 SLPELQILGY
-915 PLPNADAI
+915 PLPNADTI
-923 MKTVTAAKELSQ
+923 MKTVTTTKGLSQ
-935 QKDKFPQQ
+935 QKDKFSQKM
-943 VLGELITKEAAV
+943 LDELK
-955 EASLTSKMFDIAV
+955 
-968 INTNVEALKNV
+968 
-979 VDECLAYD
+979 
-987 KNKETAFKATED
+987 
-999 YRAAVNRIKAE
+999 IK
-1010 RVTAEEMAQFK
+1010 EMA
-1021 DLTEK
+1021 LETS
-1026 AAWLNSKIEAK
+1026 LNSKIFDVTAIN
-1037 LADRGYDTDLMGLV
+1037 ANAGV
-1051 DKLTPI
+1051 
-1057 TEALKLFAK
+1057 LKDCIEKRQLLKK

>member
-1 MDKRLLVKRTLGCV
+1 MVYQLGSHDLVPKIRSVQMDKHLLVKRTLGCV
-15 CAATMMGATLVTHH
+15 CAATLMGAALATHH
-29 DSLNTVIAEEKTVQV
+29 DSLNTVKAEEKTVQV
-44 QKELPFIDSLHY
+44 QKELSSIDSLHY

-70 KVGEASQKVKEILA
+70 KEKVPEKVKEILA
-84 KAQQADKQAQAL
+84 KAQQADKQAQEL
-96 AEMKIPEK
+96 TKMKIPEK

-128 PSEKDKVNS
+128 PTEKDKVNS

-147 AFVFHDWTKDYS
+147 AFIFHDWTKDYS

-195 GIAEDASKYPNTPEG
+195 GIAEDTSKYPNTPEG

-223 YKYNLDGLDVDI
+223 YKYNLDGLDVDV
-235 ERDSI
+235 EHDSI
-240 PKVNGEVSDENLK
+240 PKVDKKEDTAGVE
-253 RSIHVFEEI
+253 RSIQVFEEI
-262 GKLIGPKGADKS
+262 GKLIGPKGVDKS

-290 IERGAPYIDLLLVQV
+290 IERGAPYINLLLVQV
-305 YGARGEQGE
+305 YGSQGE
-314 FQNDTKLVTETPE
+314 KGGWEPVSNRPEKTME

-332 YSKYIRPEQYMVGFS
+332 YSKYIRPEQYMIGFS
-347 FYEEKA
+347 FYEERA
-353 GSGNLWYDINTRKD
+353 GSGNLWYDINSRKD

-393 GGVKGG
+393 GGIKGG
-399 IFSYAV
+399 IFSYAI

-412 QPEKVAQQDKRSQM
+412 QPKQIAEKDKQNVKNN
-426 QVDEITDNIFHSDYS
+426 QPQIPEITDNIFHSDYS
-441 VSKALKQ
+441 VSKALKT

-462 DFPDKALREAVI
+462 DFPDKALREAVM

-504 NKFKKLSQLDLIGLS
+504 NKFKKLAQLDLIGLS

-533 KSGKDTLE
+533 KPGKDTLE

-546 YKKNSKEEPAT
+546 YKKDNKEEPAT
-557 IPPVSLT
+557 IPPVSLKV
-564 ISGLTGLKELD
+564 SGLTGLKELD

-617 DVMRSTVSNHVRS
+617 DTMLSTVSNHVGS
-630 NEQTVRF
+630 NEQTVKF

-643 GHYPTTYGTTSLR
+643 GHYPDTYGKTSLR
-656 LPKAEGNI
+656 LPVAEGNI
-664 DLQSRLLFGTV
+664 DLQSQLLFGTV

-689 AYQNQKIAGRNFVD
+689 AYQNHKIAGRSFVD
-703 PDYHY
+703 SNYHY
-708 NNFKVSYDNYTLTV
+708 NNFKVSYENYTVKV
-722 TDSTLGTTTDKRLA
+722 TDSTLGTTTDKTLA

-741 TYNVDF
+741 TYKVDF

-762 IVGDEKTMMVNLAE
+762 IVGDEKTMMVNLAA
-776 GATVIGGSADSV
+776 GATVIKSENDE
-788 NARKVFDGKIQSNLL
+788 NAKKVFNGIMEYNPLSFNNKS
-803 TFDNQASIIFEIK
+803 SIIFEMK

-827 NDSSKDK
+827 NDNSKGK

-851 AEADVKTSLEKSG
+851 AEADVKTSLEKSD
-864 DWVTVSTYSGEEKV
+864 DWQTVSTYSGQEQV
-878 YSHSLDNISAKYWR
+878 FSHALDNISAKYWR
-892 VTVDT
+892 ITVDN
-897 KGGQYS
+897 KKNQYGYV
-903 SPSLPELQILGY
+903 SLPELQILGY
-915 PLPNADAI
+915 PLPNADTI

-935 QKDKFPQQ
+935 QKDKFSQKM
-943 VLGELITKEAAV
+943 LDELK
-955 EASLTSKMFDIAV
+955 
-968 INTNVEALKNV
+968 
-979 VDECLAYD
+979 
-987 KNKETAFKATED
+987 
-999 YRAAVNRIKAE
+999 IK
-1010 RVTAEEMAQFK
+1010 EMA
-1021 DLTEK
+1021 LETS
-1026 AAWLNSKIEAK
+1026 LNSKIFDVTAIN
-1037 LADRGYDTDLMGLV
+1037 ANAGV
-1051 DKLTPI
+1051 
-1057 TEALKLFAK
+1057 LKDCIEKRQLLKK

>member
-1 MDKRLLVKRTLGCV
+1 MDKHLLVKRTLGCV
-15 CAATMMGATLVTHH
+15 CAATLMGAALATHH
-29 DSLNTVIAEEKTVQV
+29 DSLNTVKAEEKTVQV
-44 QKELPFIDSLHY
+44 QKELSSIDSLHY

-70 KVGEASQKVKEILA
+70 KEKVPEKVKEILA
-84 KAQQADKQAQAL
+84 KAQQADKQAQEL
-96 AEMKIPEK
+96 TKMKIPEK

-128 PSEKDKVNS
+128 PTEKDKVNS

-147 AFVFHDWTKDYS
+147 AFIFHDWTKDYS

-195 GIAEDASKYPNTPEG
+195 GIAEDTSKYPNTPEG

-223 YKYNLDGLDVDI
+223 YKYNLDGLDVDV
-235 ERDSI
+235 EHDSI
-240 PKVNGEVSDENLK
+240 PKVNGKANDENLK
-253 RSIHVFEEI
+253 RSIDVFEEI
-262 GKLIGPKGADKS
+262 GKLIGPKGVDKS

-290 IERGAPYIDLLLVQV
+290 IERGAPYINLLLVQI
-305 YGARGEQGE
+305 YGSQGE
-314 FQNDTKLVTETPE
+314 KGVFQNDTKLVTDTPE

-332 YSKYIRPEQYMVGFS
+332 YSKYIRPEQYMIGFS
-347 FYEEKA
+347 FYEERA
-353 GSGNLWYDINTRKD
+353 GSGNLWYDINSRKD
-367 EDTANG
+367 DDKANG

-399 IFSYAV
+399 IFSYAI

-412 QPEKVAQQDKRSQM
+412 QPKQIAEKDKQNVKNN
-426 QVDEITDNIFHSDYS
+426 QPQIPEITDNIFHSDYS
-441 VSKALKQ
+441 VSKALKT

-462 DFPDKALREAVI
+462 DFPDKALREAVM

-504 NKFKKLSQLDLIGLS
+504 NKFKKLAQLDLIGLS
-519 RITKLDRSVLPANM
+519 RITKLDQSVLPANM
-533 KSGKDTLE
+533 KPGKDTLE

-546 YKKNSKEEPAT
+546 YKKDNKEEPAT
-557 IPPVSLT
+557 IPPVSLKV
-564 ISGLTGLKELD
+564 SGLTGLKELD

-617 DVMRSTVSNHVRS
+617 DTMLSTVSNHVGS
-630 NEQTVRF
+630 NEQTVKF

-643 GHYPTTYGTTSLR
+643 GHYPDTYGKTSLR
-656 LPKAEGNI
+656 LPVANEKV
-664 DLQSRLLFGTV
+664 DLQSQLLFGTV

-689 AYQNQKIAGRNFVD
+689 AYQNHKIAGRSFVD
-703 PDYHY
+703 SNYHY
-708 NNFKVSYDNYTLTV
+708 NNFKVSYENYTVKV
-722 TDSTLGTTTDKRLA
+722 TDSTLGTTTDKTLA

-741 TYNVDF
+741 TYKVDF

-776 GATVIGGSADSV
+776 GATVIKSENDE
-788 NARKVFDGKIQSNLL
+788 NAKKVFNGIMEYNPISTQNR
-803 TFDNQASIIFEIK
+803 ASIIFEIK

-834 DDYIKEAKLE
+834 KDYIKEAKLE

-851 AEADVKTSLEKSG
+851 AEADVKTSLEKSD
-864 DWVTVSTYSGEEKV
+864 DWQTVSTYSGQEQV
-878 YSHSLDNISAKYWR
+878 FSHALDNISAKYWR

-897 KGGQYS
+897 KGGNYS
-903 SPSLPELQILGY
+903 WPSLPELQILGY
-915 PLPNADAI
+915 PLPNADTI
-923 MKTVTAAKELSQ
+923 METVTTAKELSQ
-935 QKDKFPQQ
+935 QKDKLSQKM
-943 VLGELITKEAAV
+943 LDELK
-955 EASLTSKMFDIAV
+955 
-968 INTNVEALKNV
+968 
-979 VDECLAYD
+979 
-987 KNKETAFKATED
+987 
-999 YRAAVNRIKAE
+999 IK
-1010 RVTAEEMAQFK
+1010 EMA
-1021 DLTEK
+1021 LETS
-1026 AAWLNSKIEAK
+1026 LNSKIFDVTAIN
-1037 LADRGYDTDLMGLV
+1037 ANAGV
-1051 DKLTPI
+1051 
-1057 TEALKLFAK
+1057 LKDCIEKRQLLKK